1 MKRIIPIFLA
11 CLGLAVHAEELDIR
25 SLHHLSNT
33 MDHQEFVQ
41 MAISHDSLT
50 RSIISAQWYEELNLV
65 SSDTLSMQ
73 FIPTLYDIIADE
85 YCSRRLPN
93 RDSVV
98 TAWLAFHEQDA
109 SVLPRLYIQLNR
121 LNIVFGDKLLDMY
134 DSLPESWE
142 RGYVLTHLQGYKN
155 QQYYRYVCGYLA
167 SFPDSPFAPDI
178 LYRKHRCEQIDVDY
192 SYPSLLSTAD
202 SLTISYSN
210 TNAHEII
217 FELYRLPE
225 KKPKNDRVS
234 VALIKVDSLR
244 VTTDQSLIFQQ
255 QEQQCK
261 MKPQPFGTYFVY
273 ARVPEDTLQT
283 PVDNLS
289 YSRMYYRSLTVSN
302 LRSVLMQEGRIGKS
316 KSWAVVTDILTGQ
329 PLRHV
334 KVKPFKQLA
343 RYTNKNGEAKISKR
357 RSYSR
362 FCRLSLGEDKYHQ
375 TNLSNIYDP
384 YRKNHTDLIALPNAT
399 IFRPG
404 DTLHIAFIGQKR
416 HKFQTGLAKNIPLL
430 VSVRGIGWGP
440 KDTTVYLNE
449 EALATM
455 DLPFA
460 DDMRRGSYTIIARM
474 KDVPADVLSVRL
486 EDYRLPSF
494 SVAFDDSCRTMKRGS
509 LTPVTGKAMQSNGTP
524 LVGAKVVA
532 NVDFGRYYHNTPRP
546 LDTVMTDMDGS
557 FRILVPEEMVATYA
571 VFDQMFVRA
580 FVTSCDGETQ
590 ETQILVAIGGEVPSR
605 PKPVLVAGVP
615 QDSLLWLPADS
626 LTVVGREAT
635 IRLGVPRA
643 SWVYCVT
650 SSRDKLLSRQWQLL
664 MPGMHAYT
672 FTLPDKTDEYLDVR
686 FLTCCEDG
694 TFFERHRHLK
704 GINRTELHIVPLTM
718 RDYLTPDARG
728 TWTFRLTDAQGNP
741 MQGNMVLNMTD
752 KALEPIQSS
761 LWQNPYMLKWEEP
774 FTAFREPSYY
784 PRSHNYLSHVPSI
797 GKGVYFLSPVLFEPY
812 RVDSAQLMVVI
823 GKVVDVRGEPVV
835 GAVISEQGTQRGTI
849 SDYDGYFS
857 LAVGPDAVI
866 ECSFLG
872 MKAVS
877 CQPYSNM
884 QIVLED
890 DLEAL
895 SEVITT
901 GYGNIYGSRIA
912 GINSKGIRGVGS
924 IKEVETLGIAEEEEE
939 DVAYCVVD
947 GGSAPSD
954 PVAMPVLRRGDT
966 RLALYLPALRTDTAG
981 EVHVHFVTPPDN
993 TEWIVQGMAWTD
1005 NGTSD
1010 YMVRTLMARRTL
1022 MLRLQLPRF
1031 MRQGDVLSLPCVISN
1046 AADTICRTYVSL
1058 LIRDAE
1064 TDSLLAAFAGDLSVA
1079 PNASETLFFPY
1090 TASSAHDIIVRA
1102 VVRDAK
1108 GSTDGEQRRL
1118 AVLPMVEP
1126 VSECLP
1132 FYMHATDSLY
1142 TLSFPVPADAAN
1154 RKVTL
1159 IRCNDPL
1166 AYIAAQ
1172 LPNKID
1178 SSAVTATEIIH
1189 NYYALAL
1196 RNRLAKD
1203 HPSVAPVDISSL
1215 FTKLCACQR
1224 SNGAFSWFKD
1234 SRSTTSYYLTL
1245 RVLALLGE
1253 LQEAKATDSRV
1264 DYSVERAVRYLDK
1277 EVVRREKEYRKAHHD
1292 SLPDYSDYTLYAYVR
1307 VMFKESFADDAQRIC
1322 SATLDSMYARRNT
1335 SELTS
1340 WPLLALAFER
1350 AGQHDSALSLVNGLR
1365 RYAVMDHAHGMYW
1378 DNLPD
1383 RYWWYRQADLQAAFL
1398 LAFSRI
1404 DPQPHELEALRQWL
1418 ILNNRTTDWGQ
1429 SSLNAYVTYALMNG
1443 MPAVETP
1450 LRTALDTLVLP
1461 DTTTRYAIRN
1471 TSGTAIWGAV
1481 MTSYDAPADQ
1491 LQAFS
1496 TKALKIERRFERA
1509 DSASAVDAVLNKG
1522 EKISVL
1528 LTLTTD
1534 REMDNVILTD
1544 RRAALLEPVDAS
1556 AYAWTNNAFYYRDIR
1571 NAETRF
1577 YIEHISRGTTV
1588 LSYDCYVKESGLTL
1602 ASLASVGS
1610 ELAPEFTAHTA
1621 TDALHTQDT
1630 IPAGSEQEIFIDR
1643 YNVPEF
1649 PGGQKAL
1656 FEYLASNMHYEDLV
1670 WVWDADITGRVI
1682 VQFLVQADGSITD
1695 IEVISSLGS
1704 EFDEEMVRVISE
1716 MPKWVWKHDPG
1727 ESAPMRYTVPVNF
1740 KHQ

>member
-1 MKRIIPIFLA
+1 
-11 CLGLAVHAEELDIR
+11 
-25 SLHHLSNT
+25 
-33 MDHQEFVQ
+33 
-41 MAISHDSLT
+41 MAITHDSLT
-50 RSIISAQWYEELNLV
+50 RSITSAQWYEELNLV

-73 FIPTLYDIIADE
+73 FMPTLYDIIADE

-121 LNIVFGDKLLDMY
+121 LNIVFGNKLLDMY

-142 RGYVLTHLQGYKN
+142 RGYVLTHLRGYKN

-167 SFPDSPFAPDI
+167 SYPDSPFAPDI

-316 KSWAVVTDILTGQ
+316 KSWAVATDILTGQ

-375 TNLSNIYDP
+375 TYLSDIYDP
-384 YRKNHTDLIALPNAT
+384 YGKNHTDLIALPNAT

-532 NVDFGRYYHNTPRP
+532 NVDFGRYYHNSPRP

-718 RDYLTPDARG
+718 RDYLTPDARE

-774 FTAFREPSYY
+774 FTAFRKPSYY

-866 ECSFLG
+866 ECSFVG

-901 GYGNIYGSRIA
+901 GYGGLYGAR
-912 GINSKGIRGVGS
+912 IRGVGS

-954 PVAMPVLRRGDT
+954 PVAMPVLRQGDT
-966 RLALYLPALRTDTAG
+966 RLAFYLPDLHTDTAG
-981 EVHVHFVTPPDN
+981 EIHIRFLTPPDN
-993 TEWIVQGMAWTD
+993 TEWIMQAVAWTK
-1005 NGTSD
+1005 GGVSD
-1010 YMVRTLMARRTL
+1010 YMTRTLMARRTL
-1022 MLRLQLPRF
+1022 MLRLQMPRF
-1031 MRQGDVLSLPCVISN
+1031 MRQGDRLSLPCIISN
-1046 AADTICRTYVSL
+1046 TADTTRHTQVIL
-1058 LIRDAE
+1058 QIRDAV
-1064 TDSLLAAFAGDLSVA
+1064 TDSLLATFTENLSVA
-1079 PNASETLFFPY
+1079 SSASKTLFFPY
-1090 TASSAHDIIVRA
+1090 TASFAHDIIVRA
-1102 VVRDAK
+1102 EVRDAD
-1108 GSTDGEQRRL
+1108 GTSDGEQRRL
-1118 AVLPMVEP
+1118 AVLPIVEP
-1126 VSECLP
+1126 VSESMP
-1132 FYMHATDSLY
+1132 FYLHADDSLL
-1142 TLSFPVPADAAN
+1142 TLTLPTPPHASN
-1154 RKVTL
+1154 RLVTL

-1172 LPNKID
+1172 LPQVID
-1178 SSAVTATEIIH
+1178 SSAVTATELIH

-1196 RNRLAKD
+1196 RNKLAKD
-1203 HPSVAPVDISSL
+1203 HPAVAPVDISSL
-1215 FTKLCACQR
+1215 PTKLLAYR
-1224 SNGAFSWFKD
+1224 RANGAFSWLKNN
-1234 SRSTTSYYLTL
+1234 RSTASYYLTL
-1245 RVLALLGE
+1245 RILDLLGE
-1253 LQEAKATDSRV
+1253 LQEADALDQQLSYAKSQ
-1264 DYSVERAVRYLDK
+1264 AVRYIDK
-1277 EVVRREKEYRKAHHD
+1277 EIVLREKWYREAHHD
-1292 SLPDYSDYTLYAYVR
+1292 SLPDYADYALYACVR
-1307 VMFKESFADDAQRIC
+1307 ARFSEDFTDDSKRIYT
-1322 SATLDSMYARRNT
+1322 ATLDSLYAHISS

-1340 WPLLALAFER
+1340 WPLLALTFER
-1350 AGQHDSALSLVNGLR
+1350 AGQHDRALTLINGLR
-1365 RYAVMDHAHGMYW
+1365 RYATIDHDHGMYW
-1378 DNLPD
+1378 NNLPD
-1383 RYWWYRQADLQAAFL
+1383 RWWWYRQVDLQASFL
-1398 LAFSRI
+1398 LAFARI
-1404 DPQPHELEALRQWL
+1404 DPQTQELDALRQWI

-1443 MPAVETP
+1443 MPSVQAQENA
-1450 LRTALDTLVLP
+1450 ALETLVLP
-1461 DTTTRYAIRN
+1461 DTTTRYTIRH
-1471 TSGTAIWGAV
+1471 TTGTPAWGAI
-1481 MTSYDAPADQ
+1481 MTSFDAPADQ
-1491 LQAFS
+1491 LHAFA
-1496 TKALKIERRFERA
+1496 TKAVQIERRFERS
-1509 DSASAVDAVLNKG
+1509 DSSVATSVPLAKG
-1522 EKISVL
+1522 EKIRVI
-1528 LTLTTD
+1528 LTITTD
-1534 REMDNVILTD
+1534 REMDNLILTD
-1544 RRAALLEPVDAS
+1544 HRAALLEPIGVS
-1556 AYAWTNNAFYYRDIR
+1556 AYSWTNNAFYYRDIR
-1571 NAETRF
+1571 NTEERF
-1577 YIEHISRGTTV
+1577 YIEHLSRGTAV
-1588 LSYDCYVKESGLTL
+1588 LSYECYVTASGTTL
-1602 ASLASVGS
+1602 AGLASIVS
-1610 ELAPEFTAHTA
+1610 EIAPEFVAHTT
-1621 TDALHTQDT
+1621 TDLLKT
-1630 IPAGSEQEIFIDR
+1630 
-1643 YNVPEF
+1643 
-1649 PGGQKAL
+1649 K
-1656 FEYLASNMHYEDLV
+1656 
-1670 WVWDADITGRVI
+1670 
-1682 VQFLVQADGSITD
+1682 
-1695 IEVISSLGS
+1695 
-1704 EFDEEMVRVISE
+1704 
-1716 MPKWVWKHDPG
+1716 K
-1727 ESAPMRYTVPVNF
+1727 
-1740 KHQ
+1740 

>member
-1 MKRIIPIFLA
+1 MKRFTLFIISLFPL
-11 CLGLAVHAEELDIR
+11 LAVCAEDLDIR

-33 MDHQEFVQ
+33 MEHKEFLQ
-41 MAISHDSLT
+41 MAITHDSLT
-50 RSIISAQWYEELNLV
+50 RSITSAQWYEELNLV

-73 FIPTLYDIIADE
+73 FMPTLYDIIADE

-121 LNIVFGDKLLDMY
+121 LNIVFGNKLLDMY

-142 RGYVLTHLQGYKN
+142 RGYVLTHLRGYKN

-362 FCRLSLGEDKYHQ
+362 FCRLLLGEDKYHQ
-375 TNLSNIYDP
+375 TYLSDIYDP
-384 YRKNHTDLIALPNAT
+384 YGKNHTDLIALPNAT

-474 KDVPADVLSVRL
+474 KDVPAAVLSVRL

-532 NVDFGRYYHNTPRP
+532 NVDFGRYYHNSPRP

-718 RDYLTPDARG
+718 RDYLTPDARE

-752 KALEPIQSS
+752 KALESIQSS
-761 LWQNPYMLKWEEP
+761 LWKNPYMLKWEEP

-866 ECSFLG
+866 ECSFVG

-901 GYGNIYGSRIA
+901 GYGGL
-912 GINSKGIRGVGS
+912 KGARIRGVGS

-966 RLALYLPALRTDTAG
+966 RLAFYLPDLQTDTAG
-981 EVHVHFVTPPDN
+981 EIHIRFLTPPDN
-993 TEWIVQGMAWTD
+993 TEWIMQAVAWNKD
-1005 NGTSD
+1005 GASD
-1010 YMVRTLMARRTL
+1010 YMTRNLMARRTL
-1022 MLRLQLPRF
+1022 MLRLQMPRF
-1031 MRQGDVLSLPCVISN
+1031 MRQGDRLSLPCIISN
-1046 AADTICRTYVSL
+1046 TADTTRHTQVIL
-1058 LIRDAE
+1058 QIRDAV
-1064 TDSLLAAFAGDLSVA
+1064 TDSLLATFTEDLSVA
-1079 PNASETLFFPY
+1079 PSASMTLFFPY
-1090 TASSAHDIIVRA
+1090 TASFAHDIIVRA
-1102 VVRDAK
+1102 EVRDAD
-1108 GSTDGEQRRL
+1108 GTSDGEQRRL
-1118 AVLPMVEP
+1118 AVLPIVEP
-1126 VSECLP
+1126 VSESMP
-1132 FYMHATDSLY
+1132 FYLHADDSLL
-1142 TLSFPVPADAAN
+1142 TLTLPTPPHASN
-1154 RKVTL
+1154 RLVTL

-1172 LPNKID
+1172 LPQVID
-1178 SSAVTATEIIH
+1178 SSAVTATELIH

-1196 RNRLAKD
+1196 RNKLAKD
-1203 HPSVAPVDISSL
+1203 HPAVAPVDISSL
-1215 FTKLCACQR
+1215 PTKLLAYR
-1224 SNGAFSWFKD
+1224 RANGAFSWLKNN
-1234 SRSTTSYYLTL
+1234 RSTASYYLTL
-1245 RVLALLGE
+1245 RILALLGE
-1253 LQEAKATDSRV
+1253 LQEADALDQQLSYAKSQ
-1264 DYSVERAVRYLDK
+1264 AVRYIDK
-1277 EVVRREKEYRKAHHD
+1277 EIVLREKWYREAHHD
-1292 SLPDYSDYTLYAYVR
+1292 SLPDYADYALYACVR
-1307 VMFKESFADDAQRIC
+1307 ARFSEDFTDDSKRIYT
-1322 SATLDSMYARRNT
+1322 ATLDSLYAHISS

-1340 WPLLALAFER
+1340 WPLLALTFER
-1350 AGQHDSALSLVNGLR
+1350 AGQHDRALTLINGLR
-1365 RYAVMDHAHGMYW
+1365 RYATIDHDHGMYW
-1378 DNLPD
+1378 NNLPD
-1383 RYWWYRQADLQAAFL
+1383 RWWWYRQVDLQASFL
-1398 LAFSRI
+1398 LAFARI
-1404 DPQPHELEALRQWL
+1404 DPQTQELDALRQWI
-1418 ILNNRTTDWGQ
+1418 ILNNRTTNWGQ
-1429 SSLNAYVTYALMNG
+1429 SSLNAYATYALMNG
-1443 MPAVETP
+1443 MPSVQAQEDA
-1450 LRTALDTLVLP
+1450 ALETLVLP
-1461 DTTTRYAIRN
+1461 DTTTRYTIRH
-1471 TSGTAIWGAV
+1471 TTGTPAWGAI
-1481 MTSYDAPADQ
+1481 MTSFDAPADQ
-1491 LQAFS
+1491 LHAFA
-1496 TKALKIERRFERA
+1496 TKAVQIERRFERS
-1509 DSASAVDAVLNKG
+1509 DSTVATSVPLAKG
-1522 EKISVL
+1522 EKIRVI
-1528 LTLTTD
+1528 LTITTD
-1534 REMDNVILTD
+1534 REMDNLILTD
-1544 RRAALLEPVDAS
+1544 HRAALLEPIGVS
-1556 AYAWTNNAFYYRDIR
+1556 AYNWTNNAFYYRDIR
-1571 NAETRF
+1571 NTEERF
-1577 YIEHISRGTTV
+1577 YIEHLSRGTAV
-1588 LSYDCYVKESGLTL
+1588 LSYECYVTASGTTL
-1602 ASLASVGS
+1602 AGLASIVS
-1610 ELAPEFTAHTA
+1610 ELAPEFTAHTT
-1621 TDALHTQDT
+1621 TD
-1630 IPAGSEQEIFIDR
+1630 
-1643 YNVPEF
+1643 
-1649 PGGQKAL
+1649 
-1656 FEYLASNMHYEDLV
+1656 
-1670 WVWDADITGRVI
+1670 
-1682 VQFLVQADGSITD
+1682 
-1695 IEVISSLGS
+1695 SL
-1704 EFDEEMVRVISE
+1704 
-1716 MPKWVWKHDPG
+1716 
-1727 ESAPMRYTVPVNF
+1727 YT
-1740 KHQ
+1740 K

>member
-1 MKRIIPIFLA
+1 MKRFTLLIISLFPL
-11 CLGLAVHAEELDIR
+11 LAVCAEDLDIR

-33 MDHQEFVQ
+33 MEHKEFVE
-41 MAISHDSLT
+41 MAITHDSLT
-50 RSIISAQWYEELNLV
+50 RSITSAQWYEELNLV

-73 FIPTLYDIIADE
+73 FMPTLYDIIADE

-121 LNIVFGDKLLDMY
+121 LNIVFGNKLLDMY

-142 RGYVLTHLQGYKN
+142 RGYVLTHLRGYKN

-167 SFPDSPFAPDI
+167 SYPDSPFAPDI

-316 KSWAVVTDILTGQ
+316 KSWAVATDILTGQ

-375 TNLSNIYDP
+375 TYLSDIYDP
-384 YRKNHTDLIALPNAT
+384 YGKNHTDLIALPNAT

-532 NVDFGRYYHNTPRP
+532 NVDFGRYYHNSPRP

-718 RDYLTPDARG
+718 RDYLTPDARE

-774 FTAFREPSYY
+774 FTAFRKPSYY

-812 RVDSAQLMVVI
+812 RVDSAQLMIVI

-866 ECSFLG
+866 ECSFVG

-901 GYGNIYGSRIA
+901 GYGGLYGAR
-912 GINSKGIRGVGS
+912 IRGVGS

-954 PVAMPVLRRGDT
+954 PVAMPVLRQGDT
-966 RLALYLPALRTDTAG
+966 RLAFYLPDLHTDTAG
-981 EVHVHFVTPPDN
+981 EIHIRFLTPPDN
-993 TEWIVQGMAWTD
+993 TEWIMQAVAWTK
-1005 NGTSD
+1005 GGVSD
-1010 YMVRTLMARRTL
+1010 YMTRTLMARRTL
-1022 MLRLQLPRF
+1022 MLRLQMPRF
-1031 MRQGDVLSLPCVISN
+1031 MRQGDRLSLPCIISN
-1046 AADTICRTYVSL
+1046 TADTTRHTQVIL
-1058 LIRDAE
+1058 QIRDAV
-1064 TDSLLAAFAGDLSVA
+1064 TDSLLATFTENLSVA
-1079 PNASETLFFPY
+1079 SSASKTLFFPY
-1090 TASSAHDIIVRA
+1090 TASFAHDIIVRA
-1102 VVRDAK
+1102 EVRDAD
-1108 GSTDGEQRRL
+1108 GTSDGEQRRL
-1118 AVLPMVEP
+1118 AVLPIVEP
-1126 VSECLP
+1126 VSESMP
-1132 FYMHATDSLY
+1132 FYLHADDSLL
-1142 TLSFPVPADAAN
+1142 TLTLPTPPHASN
-1154 RKVTL
+1154 RLVTL

-1172 LPNKID
+1172 LPQVID
-1178 SSAVTATEIIH
+1178 SSAVTATELIH

-1196 RNRLAKD
+1196 RNKLAKD
-1203 HPSVAPVDISSL
+1203 HPAVAPVDISSL
-1215 FTKLCACQR
+1215 PTKLLAYR
-1224 SNGAFSWFKD
+1224 RANGAFSWLKNN
-1234 SRSTTSYYLTL
+1234 RSTASYYLTL
-1245 RVLALLGE
+1245 RILDLLGE
-1253 LQEAKATDSRV
+1253 LQEADALDQQLSYAKSQ
-1264 DYSVERAVRYLDK
+1264 AVRYIDK
-1277 EVVRREKEYRKAHHD
+1277 EIVLREKWYREAHHD
-1292 SLPDYSDYTLYAYVR
+1292 SLPDYADYALYACVR
-1307 VMFKESFADDAQRIC
+1307 ARFSEDFTDDSKRIYT
-1322 SATLDSMYARRNT
+1322 ATLDSLYAHISS

-1340 WPLLALAFER
+1340 WPLLALTFER
-1350 AGQHDSALSLVNGLR
+1350 AGQHDRALTLINGLR
-1365 RYAVMDHAHGMYW
+1365 RYATIDHDHGMYW
-1378 DNLPD
+1378 NNLPD
-1383 RYWWYRQADLQAAFL
+1383 RWWWYRQVDLQASFL
-1398 LAFSRI
+1398 LAFARI
-1404 DPQPHELEALRQWL
+1404 DPQTQELDALRQWI

-1443 MPAVETP
+1443 MPSVQAQENA
-1450 LRTALDTLVLP
+1450 ALETLVLP
-1461 DTTTRYAIRN
+1461 DTTTRYTIRH
-1471 TSGTAIWGAV
+1471 TTGTPAWGAI
-1481 MTSYDAPADQ
+1481 MTSFDAPADQ
-1491 LQAFS
+1491 LHAFA
-1496 TKALKIERRFERA
+1496 TKAVQIERRFERS
-1509 DSASAVDAVLNKG
+1509 DSSVATSVPLAKG
-1522 EKISVL
+1522 EKIRVI
-1528 LTLTTD
+1528 LTITTD
-1534 REMDNVILTD
+1534 REMDNLILTD
-1544 RRAALLEPVDAS
+1544 HRAALLEPIGVS
-1556 AYAWTNNAFYYRDIR
+1556 AYSWTNNAFYYRDIR
-1571 NAETRF
+1571 NTEERF
-1577 YIEHISRGTTV
+1577 YIEHLSRGTAV
-1588 LSYDCYVKESGLTL
+1588 LSYECYVTASGTTL
-1602 ASLASVGS
+1602 AGLASIVS
-1610 ELAPEFTAHTA
+1610 EIAPEFVAHTT
-1621 TDALHTQDT
+1621 TDLLKT
-1630 IPAGSEQEIFIDR
+1630 
-1643 YNVPEF
+1643 
-1649 PGGQKAL
+1649 K
-1656 FEYLASNMHYEDLV
+1656 
-1670 WVWDADITGRVI
+1670 
-1682 VQFLVQADGSITD
+1682 
-1695 IEVISSLGS
+1695 
-1704 EFDEEMVRVISE
+1704 
-1716 MPKWVWKHDPG
+1716 K
-1727 ESAPMRYTVPVNF
+1727 
-1740 KHQ
+1740 

>member
-1 MKRIIPIFLA
+1 MKRFTLLIISLFPL
-11 CLGLAVHAEELDIR
+11 LAVCAEDLDIR

-33 MDHQEFVQ
+33 MEHKEFVE
-41 MAISHDSLT
+41 MAITHDSLT
-50 RSIISAQWYEELNLV
+50 RSITTAQWYEELNLV

-73 FIPTLYDIIADE
+73 FMPTLYDIIADE

-121 LNIVFGDKLLDMY
+121 LNIVFGNKLLDMY

-142 RGYVLTHLQGYKN
+142 RGYVLTHLRGYKN

-316 KSWAVVTDILTGQ
+316 KSWAVVTDILTGR

-375 TNLSNIYDP
+375 TYLSDIYDP
-384 YRKNHTDLIALPNAT
+384 YGKNHTDLIALPNAT

-532 NVDFGRYYHNTPRP
+532 NVDFGRYYHNSPRP

-718 RDYLTPDARG
+718 RDYLTPDARE

-774 FTAFREPSYY
+774 FTAFRKPSYY

-866 ECSFLG
+866 ECSFVG

-901 GYGNIYGSRIA
+901 GYGGLYGAR
-912 GINSKGIRGVGS
+912 IRGVGS

-966 RLALYLPALRTDTAG
+966 RLALYLPALQTDTEG

-993 TEWIVQGMAWTD
+993 TEWIMQAIAWTKD
-1005 NGTSD
+1005 GVSD
-1010 YMVRTLMARRTL
+1010 YMTRNLMARRTL
-1022 MLRLQLPRF
+1022 MLRLQMPRF
-1031 MRQGDVLSLPCVISN
+1031 MRQGDRLSLPCIISN
-1046 AADTICRTYVSL
+1046 TADTTRHTQVIL
-1058 LIRDAE
+1058 QIRDVV
-1064 TDSLLAAFAGDLSVA
+1064 TDSLLATFTEDLSVA
-1079 PNASETLFFPY
+1079 PSASETLFFPY
-1090 TASSAHDIIVRA
+1090 TASFAHDIIVRA
-1102 VVRDAK
+1102 VVRDAD
-1108 GSTDGEQRRL
+1108 GTSDGEQRRL
-1118 AVLPMVEP
+1118 AVLPIVEP
-1126 VSECLP
+1126 VSESMP
-1132 FYMHATDSLY
+1132 FYLHADDSLL
-1142 TLSFPVPADAAN
+1142 TLTLPTPPHASN
-1154 RKVTL
+1154 RLVTL

-1172 LPNKID
+1172 LPQVID
-1178 SSAVTATEIIH
+1178 SSAVTATELIH

-1196 RNRLAKD
+1196 RNKLAKD
-1203 HPSVAPVDISSL
+1203 HPAVAPVDISSL
-1215 FTKLCACQR
+1215 PTKLLAYR
-1224 SNGAFSWFKD
+1224 RANGAFSWLKNN
-1234 SRSTTSYYLTL
+1234 RSTASYYLTL
-1245 RVLALLGE
+1245 RILALLGE
-1253 LQEAKATDSRV
+1253 LQEADALDQQLSYAKSQ
-1264 DYSVERAVRYLDK
+1264 AVRYIDK
-1277 EVVRREKEYRKAHHD
+1277 EIVLREKWYREAHHD
-1292 SLPDYSDYTLYAYVR
+1292 SLPDYADYALYACVR
-1307 VMFKESFADDAQRIC
+1307 ARFSEDFTDDSKRIYT
-1322 SATLDSMYARRNT
+1322 ATLDSLYAHISS

-1340 WPLLALAFER
+1340 WPLLALTFER
-1350 AGQHDSALSLVNGLR
+1350 AGQHDRALTLINGLR
-1365 RYAVMDHAHGMYW
+1365 RYATIDHDHGMYW
-1378 DNLPD
+1378 NNLPD
-1383 RYWWYRQADLQAAFL
+1383 RWWWYRQVDLQASFL
-1398 LAFSRI
+1398 LAFARI
-1404 DPQPHELEALRQWL
+1404 DPQTQELDALRQWI

-1443 MPAVETP
+1443 MPSVQAQEDA
-1450 LRTALDTLVLP
+1450 ALETLVLP
-1461 DTTTRYAIRN
+1461 DTTTRYTIRH
-1471 TSGTAIWGAV
+1471 TTGTPAWGAI
-1481 MTSYDAPADQ
+1481 MTSFDAPADQ
-1491 LQAFS
+1491 LHAFA
-1496 TKALKIERRFERA
+1496 TKAVQIERRFERS
-1509 DSASAVDAVLNKG
+1509 DSTVATSVPLAKG
-1522 EKISVL
+1522 EKIRVF
-1528 LTLTTD
+1528 LTITTD
-1534 REMDNVILTD
+1534 REMDNLILTD
-1544 RRAALLEPVDAS
+1544 HRAALLEPIGVS
-1556 AYAWTNNAFYYRDIR
+1556 AYSWTNNAFYYRDIR
-1571 NAETRF
+1571 NTEERF
-1577 YIEHISRGTTV
+1577 YIEHLSRGTAV
-1588 LSYDCYVKESGLTL
+1588 LSYECYVTASGTTL
-1602 ASLASVGS
+1602 AGLASIVS
-1610 ELAPEFTAHTA
+1610 EIAPEFVAHTT
-1621 TDALHTQDT
+1621 TDLLKT
-1630 IPAGSEQEIFIDR
+1630 
-1643 YNVPEF
+1643 
-1649 PGGQKAL
+1649 K
-1656 FEYLASNMHYEDLV
+1656 
-1670 WVWDADITGRVI
+1670 
-1682 VQFLVQADGSITD
+1682 
-1695 IEVISSLGS
+1695 
-1704 EFDEEMVRVISE
+1704 
-1716 MPKWVWKHDPG
+1716 K
-1727 ESAPMRYTVPVNF
+1727 
-1740 KHQ
+1740 

>member
-1 MKRIIPIFLA
+1 MEHK
-11 CLGLAVHAEELDIR
+11 
-25 SLHHLSNT
+25 
-33 MDHQEFVQ
+33 EFVE
-41 MAISHDSLT
+41 MAITHDSLT
-50 RSIISAQWYEELNLV
+50 RSITSAQWYEELNLV

-73 FIPTLYDIIADE
+73 FMPTLYDIIADE

-121 LNIVFGDKLLDMY
+121 LNIVFGNKLLDMY

-142 RGYVLTHLQGYKN
+142 RGYVLTHLRGYKN

-167 SFPDSPFAPDI
+167 SYPDSPFAPDI

-316 KSWAVVTDILTGQ
+316 KSWAVVTDILTGR

-343 RYTNKNGEAKISKR
+343 RYSNKNGEAKISKR

-375 TNLSNIYDP
+375 TYLSDIYDP
-384 YRKNHTDLIALPNAT
+384 YGKNHTDLIALPNAT

-532 NVDFGRYYHNTPRP
+532 NVDFGRYYHNSPRP

-718 RDYLTPDARG
+718 RDYLTPDARE

-774 FTAFREPSYY
+774 FTAFRKPSYY

-866 ECSFLG
+866 ECSFVG

-901 GYGNIYGSRIA
+901 GYGGLYGAR
-912 GINSKGIRGVGS
+912 IRGVGS

-966 RLALYLPALRTDTAG
+966 RLALYLPALRTDTEG

-993 TEWIVQGMAWTD
+993 TEWIMQAIAWTKD
-1005 NGTSD
+1005 GVSD
-1010 YMVRTLMARRTL
+1010 YMTRNLMARRTL
-1022 MLRLQLPRF
+1022 MLRLQMPRF
-1031 MRQGDVLSLPCVISN
+1031 MRQGDRLSLPCIISN
-1046 AADTICRTYVSL
+1046 TADTTRHTQVIL
-1058 LIRDAE
+1058 QIRDVV
-1064 TDSLLAAFAGDLSVA
+1064 TDSLLATFTENLSVA
-1079 PNASETLFFPY
+1079 PSASETLFFPY
-1090 TASSAHDIIVRA
+1090 TASFAHDIIVRA
-1102 VVRDAK
+1102 VVRDAD
-1108 GSTDGEQRRL
+1108 GTSDGEQRRL
-1118 AVLPMVEP
+1118 AVLPIVEP
-1126 VSECLP
+1126 VSESMP
-1132 FYMHATDSLY
+1132 FYLHADDSLL
-1142 TLSFPVPADAAN
+1142 TLTLPTPPHASN
-1154 RKVTL
+1154 RLVTL

-1172 LPNKID
+1172 LPQVID
-1178 SSAVTATEIIH
+1178 SSAVTATELIH

-1196 RNRLAKD
+1196 RNKLAKD
-1203 HPSVAPVDISSL
+1203 HPAVAPVDISSL
-1215 FTKLCACQR
+1215 PTKLLAYR
-1224 SNGAFSWFKD
+1224 RANGAFSWLKNN
-1234 SRSTTSYYLTL
+1234 RSTASYYLTL
-1245 RVLALLGE
+1245 RILALLGE
-1253 LQEAKATDSRV
+1253 LQEADALDQQLSYAKSQ
-1264 DYSVERAVRYLDK
+1264 AVRYIDK
-1277 EVVRREKEYRKAHHD
+1277 EIVLREKWYREAHHD
-1292 SLPDYSDYTLYAYVR
+1292 SLPDYADYALYACVR
-1307 VMFKESFADDAQRIC
+1307 ARFSEDFTDDSKRIYT
-1322 SATLDSMYARRNT
+1322 ATLDSLYAHISS

-1340 WPLLALAFER
+1340 WPLLALTFER
-1350 AGQHDSALSLVNGLR
+1350 AGQHDRALTLINGLR
-1365 RYAVMDHAHGMYW
+1365 RYASIDHDHGMYW
-1378 DNLPD
+1378 NNLPD
-1383 RYWWYRQADLQAAFL
+1383 RWWWYRQVDLQASFL
-1398 LAFSRI
+1398 LAFARI
-1404 DPQPHELEALRQWL
+1404 DPQTQELDALRQWI

-1443 MPAVETP
+1443 MPSVQAQENA
-1450 LRTALDTLVLP
+1450 ALETLVLP
-1461 DTTTRYAIRN
+1461 DTTTRYTIRH
-1471 TSGTAIWGAV
+1471 TTGTPAWGAI
-1481 MTSYDAPADQ
+1481 MTSFDAPADQ
-1491 LQAFS
+1491 LHAFA
-1496 TKALKIERRFERA
+1496 TKAVQIERRFERS
-1509 DSASAVDAVLNKG
+1509 DSTVATSVPLAKG
-1522 EKISVL
+1522 EKIRVI
-1528 LTLTTD
+1528 LTITTD
-1534 REMDNVILTD
+1534 REMDNLILTD
-1544 RRAALLEPVDAS
+1544 HRAALLEPIGVS
-1556 AYAWTNNAFYYRDIR
+1556 AYSWTNNAFYYRDIR
-1571 NAETRF
+1571 NTEERF
-1577 YIEHISRGTTV
+1577 YIEHLSRGTAV
-1588 LSYDCYVKESGLTL
+1588 LSYECYVTASGTTL
-1602 ASLASVGS
+1602 AGLASIVS
-1610 ELAPEFTAHTA
+1610 EIAPEFVAHTT
-1621 TDALHTQDT
+1621 TDLLKT
-1630 IPAGSEQEIFIDR
+1630 
-1643 YNVPEF
+1643 
-1649 PGGQKAL
+1649 K
-1656 FEYLASNMHYEDLV
+1656 
-1670 WVWDADITGRVI
+1670 
-1682 VQFLVQADGSITD
+1682 
-1695 IEVISSLGS
+1695 
-1704 EFDEEMVRVISE
+1704 
-1716 MPKWVWKHDPG
+1716 K
-1727 ESAPMRYTVPVNF
+1727 
-1740 KHQ
+1740 

>member
-1 MKRIIPIFLA
+1 MKRFTLLIISLFPL
-11 CLGLAVHAEELDIR
+11 LAVCADDLDIR

-33 MDHQEFVQ
+33 MEHKEFVE
-41 MAISHDSLT
+41 MAITHDSLT
-50 RSIISAQWYEELNLV
+50 RSITSAQWYEELNLV

-73 FIPTLYDIIADE
+73 FMPTLYDIIADE

-121 LNIVFGDKLLDMY
+121 LNIVFGNKLLDMY

-142 RGYVLTHLQGYKN
+142 RGYVLTHLRGYKN

-167 SFPDSPFAPDI
+167 SYPDSPFAPDI

-316 KSWAVVTDILTGQ
+316 KSWAVVTDILTGR

-375 TNLSNIYDP
+375 TYLSDIYDP
-384 YRKNHTDLIALPNAT
+384 YGKNHTDLIALPNAT

-532 NVDFGRYYHNTPRP
+532 NVDFGRYYHNSPRP

-718 RDYLTPDARG
+718 RDYLTPDARE

-774 FTAFREPSYY
+774 FTAFRKPSYY

-866 ECSFLG
+866 ECSFVG

-901 GYGNIYGSRIA
+901 GYGGLYGAR
-912 GINSKGIRGVGS
+912 IRGVGS

-966 RLALYLPALRTDTAG
+966 RLALYLPALRTDTEG

-993 TEWIVQGMAWTD
+993 TEWIMQAIAWTKD
-1005 NGTSD
+1005 GVSD
-1010 YMVRTLMARRTL
+1010 YMTRNLMARRTL
-1022 MLRLQLPRF
+1022 MLRLQMPRF
-1031 MRQGDVLSLPCVISN
+1031 MRQGDRLSLPCIISN
-1046 AADTICRTYVSL
+1046 TADTTRHTQVIL
-1058 LIRDAE
+1058 QIRDVV
-1064 TDSLLAAFAGDLSVA
+1064 TDSLLATFTENLSVA
-1079 PNASETLFFPY
+1079 PSASETLFFPY
-1090 TASSAHDIIVRA
+1090 TASFAHDIIVRA
-1102 VVRDAK
+1102 VVRDAD
-1108 GSTDGEQRRL
+1108 GTSDGEQRRL
-1118 AVLPMVEP
+1118 AVLPIVEP
-1126 VSECLP
+1126 VSESMP
-1132 FYMHATDSLY
+1132 FYLHADDSLL
-1142 TLSFPVPADAAN
+1142 TLTLPTPPHASN
-1154 RKVTL
+1154 RLVTL

-1172 LPNKID
+1172 LPQVID
-1178 SSAVTATEIIH
+1178 SSAVTATELIH

-1196 RNRLAKD
+1196 RNKLAKD
-1203 HPSVAPVDISSL
+1203 HPAVAPVDISSL
-1215 FTKLCACQR
+1215 PTKLLAYR
-1224 SNGAFSWFKD
+1224 RANGAFSWLKNN
-1234 SRSTTSYYLTL
+1234 RSTASYYLTL
-1245 RVLALLGE
+1245 RILALLGE
-1253 LQEAKATDSRV
+1253 LQEADALDQQLSYAKSQ
-1264 DYSVERAVRYLDK
+1264 AVRYIDK
-1277 EVVRREKEYRKAHHD
+1277 EIVLREKWYREAHHD
-1292 SLPDYSDYTLYAYVR
+1292 SLPDYADYALYACVR
-1307 VMFKESFADDAQRIC
+1307 ARFSEDFTDDSKRIYT
-1322 SATLDSMYARRNT
+1322 ATLDSLYAHISS

-1340 WPLLALAFER
+1340 WPLLALTFER
-1350 AGQHDSALSLVNGLR
+1350 AGQHDRALTLINGLR
-1365 RYAVMDHAHGMYW
+1365 RYATIDHDHGMYW
-1378 DNLPD
+1378 NNLPD
-1383 RYWWYRQADLQAAFL
+1383 RWWWYRQVDLQASFL
-1398 LAFSRI
+1398 LAFARI
-1404 DPQPHELEALRQWL
+1404 DPQTQELDALRQWI

-1443 MPAVETP
+1443 MPSVQAQENA
-1450 LRTALDTLVLP
+1450 ALETLVLP
-1461 DTTTRYAIRN
+1461 DTTTRYTIRH
-1471 TSGTAIWGAV
+1471 TTGTPAWGAI
-1481 MTSYDAPADQ
+1481 MTSFDAPADQ
-1491 LQAFS
+1491 LHAFA
-1496 TKALKIERRFERA
+1496 TKAVQIERRFERS
-1509 DSASAVDAVLNKG
+1509 DSTVATSVPLAKG
-1522 EKISVL
+1522 EKIRVI
-1528 LTLTTD
+1528 LTITTD
-1534 REMDNVILTD
+1534 REMDNLILTD
-1544 RRAALLEPVDAS
+1544 HRAALLEPIGVS
-1556 AYAWTNNAFYYRDIR
+1556 AYSWTNNAFYYRDIR
-1571 NAETRF
+1571 NTEERF
-1577 YIEHISRGTTV
+1577 YIEHLSRGTAV
-1588 LSYDCYVKESGLTL
+1588 LSYECYVTASGTTL
-1602 ASLASVGS
+1602 AGLASIVS
-1610 ELAPEFTAHTA
+1610 EIAPEFVAHTT
-1621 TDALHTQDT
+1621 TDLLKT
-1630 IPAGSEQEIFIDR
+1630 
-1643 YNVPEF
+1643 
-1649 PGGQKAL
+1649 K
-1656 FEYLASNMHYEDLV
+1656 
-1670 WVWDADITGRVI
+1670 
-1682 VQFLVQADGSITD
+1682 
-1695 IEVISSLGS
+1695 
-1704 EFDEEMVRVISE
+1704 
-1716 MPKWVWKHDPG
+1716 K
-1727 ESAPMRYTVPVNF
+1727 
-1740 KHQ
+1740 

>member
-1 MKRIIPIFLA
+1 MKRFTLIIISLFAL
-11 CLGLAVHAEELDIR
+11 LAVCAEDLDIR

-33 MDHQEFVQ
+33 MEHKEFVE
-41 MAISHDSLT
+41 MAITHDSLT
-50 RSIISAQWYEELNLV
+50 RSITTAQWYEELNLI
-65 SSDTLSMQ
+65 STDTISMLLM
-73 FIPTLYDIIADE
+73 PTLYDLIADE

-121 LNIVFGDKLLDMY
+121 LNIVFGNKLLDMY

-142 RGYVLTHLQGYKN
+142 RGYVLTHLRGYKN

-357 RSYSR
+357 RFYSR
-362 FCRLSLGEDKYHQ
+362 FCRLLLGEDKYHQ
-375 TNLSNIYDP
+375 TYLSDIYDP
-384 YRKNHTDLIALPNAT
+384 YGKNHTDLIALPNAT

-474 KDVPADVLSVRL
+474 KDVPAAFLSVRL

-532 NVDFGRYYHNTPRP
+532 NVDFGRYYHNSPRP

-718 RDYLTPDARG
+718 RDYLTPDARE

-752 KALEPIQSS
+752 KALESIQSS
-761 LWQNPYMLKWEEP
+761 LWKNPYMLKWEEP

-866 ECSFLG
+866 ECSFVG

-901 GYGNIYGSRIA
+901 GYGGL
-912 GINSKGIRGVGS
+912 KGARIRGVGS

-966 RLALYLPALRTDTAG
+966 RLAFYLPDLQTDTAG
-981 EVHVHFVTPPDN
+981 EIHIRFLTPPDN
-993 TEWIVQGMAWTD
+993 TEWIMQAVAWNKD
-1005 NGTSD
+1005 GASD
-1010 YMVRTLMARRTL
+1010 YMTRNLMARRTL
-1022 MLRLQLPRF
+1022 MLRLQMPRF
-1031 MRQGDVLSLPCVISN
+1031 MRQGDRLSLPCIISN
-1046 AADTICRTYVSL
+1046 TADTTRHTQVIL
-1058 LIRDAE
+1058 QIRDAV
-1064 TDSLLAAFAGDLSVA
+1064 TDSLLATFTEDLSVA
-1079 PNASETLFFPY
+1079 PSASKTLFFPY
-1090 TASSAHDIIVRA
+1090 TASFAHDIIVRA
-1102 VVRDAK
+1102 EVRDAD
-1108 GSTDGEQRRL
+1108 GTSDGEQRRL
-1118 AVLPMVEP
+1118 AVLPIVEP
-1126 VSECLP
+1126 VSESMP
-1132 FYMHATDSLY
+1132 FYLHADDSLL
-1142 TLSFPVPADAAN
+1142 TLTLPTPPHASN
-1154 RKVTL
+1154 RLVTL

-1172 LPNKID
+1172 LPQVID
-1178 SSAVTATEIIH
+1178 SSAVTATELIH

-1196 RNRLAKD
+1196 RNKLAKD
-1203 HPSVAPVDISSL
+1203 HPAVAPVDISSL
-1215 FTKLCACQR
+1215 PTKLLAYR
-1224 SNGAFSWFKD
+1224 RANGAFSWLKNN
-1234 SRSTTSYYLTL
+1234 RSTASYYLTL
-1245 RVLALLGE
+1245 RILALLGE
-1253 LQEAKATDSRV
+1253 LQEADALDQQLSYAKSQ
-1264 DYSVERAVRYLDK
+1264 AVRYIDK
-1277 EVVRREKEYRKAHHD
+1277 EIVLREKWYREAHHD
-1292 SLPDYSDYTLYAYVR
+1292 SLPDYADYALYACVR
-1307 VMFKESFADDAQRIC
+1307 ARFSDDFTDDSKRIYT
-1322 SATLDSMYARRNT
+1322 ATLDSLYAHISS

-1340 WPLLALAFER
+1340 WPLLALTFER
-1350 AGQHDSALSLVNGLR
+1350 AGQHDRALTLINGLR
-1365 RYAVMDHAHGMYW
+1365 RYASIDHDHGMYW
-1378 DNLPD
+1378 NNLPD
-1383 RYWWYRQADLQAAFL
+1383 RWWWYRQVDLQASFL
-1398 LAFSRI
+1398 LAFARI
-1404 DPQPHELEALRQWL
+1404 DPQTQELDALRQWI

-1443 MPAVETP
+1443 MPSVQAQENA
-1450 LRTALDTLVLP
+1450 ALETLVLP
-1461 DTTTRYAIRN
+1461 DTTTRYTIRH
-1471 TSGTAIWGAV
+1471 TTGTPAWGAI
-1481 MTSYDAPADQ
+1481 MTSFDAPADQ
-1491 LQAFS
+1491 LHAFA
-1496 TKALKIERRFERA
+1496 TKAVQIERRFERS
-1509 DSASAVDAVLNKG
+1509 DSSVATSVPLAKG
-1522 EKISVL
+1522 EKIRVI
-1528 LTLTTD
+1528 LTITTD
-1534 REMDNVILTD
+1534 REMDNLILTD
-1544 RRAALLEPVDAS
+1544 HRAALLEPIGVS
-1556 AYAWTNNAFYYRDIR
+1556 AYSWTNNAFYYRDIR
-1571 NAETRF
+1571 NTEERF
-1577 YIEHISRGTTV
+1577 YIEHLSRGTAV
-1588 LSYDCYVKESGLTL
+1588 LSYECYVTASGTTL
-1602 ASLASVGS
+1602 AGLASIVS
-1610 ELAPEFTAHTA
+1610 EIAPEFVAHTT
-1621 TDALHTQDT
+1621 TDLLKT
-1630 IPAGSEQEIFIDR
+1630 
-1643 YNVPEF
+1643 
-1649 PGGQKAL
+1649 K
-1656 FEYLASNMHYEDLV
+1656 
-1670 WVWDADITGRVI
+1670 
-1682 VQFLVQADGSITD
+1682 
-1695 IEVISSLGS
+1695 
-1704 EFDEEMVRVISE
+1704 
-1716 MPKWVWKHDPG
+1716 K
-1727 ESAPMRYTVPVNF
+1727 
-1740 KHQ
+1740 

>member
-1 MKRIIPIFLA
+1 MKRFTLLIISLFPL
-11 CLGLAVHAEELDIR
+11 LAVCAEDLDIR

-33 MDHQEFVQ
+33 MEHKEFVE
-41 MAISHDSLT
+41 MAITHDSLT
-50 RSIISAQWYEELNLV
+50 RSITTAQWYEELNLV

-73 FIPTLYDIIADE
+73 FMPTLYDIIADE

-121 LNIVFGDKLLDMY
+121 LNIVFGNKLLDMY

-142 RGYVLTHLQGYKN
+142 RGYVLTHLRGYKN

-167 SFPDSPFAPDI
+167 SYPDSPFAPDI

-289 YSRMYYRSLTVSN
+289 YSRMYYCSLTVSN
-302 LRSVLMQEGRIGKS
+302 LRSVLMQEGRIGIS

-357 RSYSR
+357 RSYSPR

-375 TNLSNIYDP
+375 TYLSDIYDP
-384 YRKNHTDLIALPNAT
+384 YGKNHTDLIALPNAT

-416 HKFQTGLAKNIPLL
+416 HKFRYSLLKNKP
-430 VSVRGIGWGP
+430 VRVYCNGP
-440 KDTTVYLNE
+440 QWNRRMDTTLVLDDD
-449 EALATM
+449 AMATLAV
-455 DLPFA
+455 PFT
-460 DDMRRGSYTIIARM
+460 DDMRRGVYSIYARIDDSYAAY
-474 KDVPADVLSVRL
+474 VSVRL

-532 NVDFGRYYHNTPRP
+532 NVDFGRYYHNSPRP

-718 RDYLTPDARG
+718 RDYLTPDARE

-774 FTAFREPSYY
+774 FTAFRKPSYY

-866 ECSFLG
+866 ECSFVG

-901 GYGNIYGSRIA
+901 GYGGLYGAR
-912 GINSKGIRGVGS
+912 IRGVGS

-966 RLALYLPALRTDTAG
+966 RLALYLPALRTDTEG

-1031 MRQGDVLSLPCVISN
+1031 MRQGDALSLPCVISN
-1046 AADTICRTYVSL
+1046 TADTTRHTQVTL
-1058 LIRDAE
+1058 QIRDAV
-1064 TDSLLAAFAGDLSVA
+1064 TDSLLATFTEDLSVA
-1079 PNASETLFFPY
+1079 PSASETLFFPY
-1090 TASSAHDIIVRA
+1090 TASFAHDIIVRA
-1102 VVRDAK
+1102 EVRDAD
-1108 GSTDGEQRRL
+1108 GTSDGEQRRL

-1126 VSECLP
+1126 VSESMP
-1132 FYMHATDSLY
+1132 FYLHADDSLL
-1142 TLSFPVPADAAN
+1142 TLTLPTPPYASN
-1154 RKVTL
+1154 RLVTL

-1172 LPNKID
+1172 LPQVID
-1178 SSAVTATEIIH
+1178 SSAVTATELIH

-1196 RNRLAKD
+1196 RNKLAKD
-1203 HPSVAPVDISSL
+1203 HPAVAPVDISSL
-1215 FTKLCACQR
+1215 PTKLLAYR
-1224 SNGAFSWFKD
+1224 RANGAFSWLKNN
-1234 SRSTTSYYLTL
+1234 RSTASYYLTL
-1245 RVLALLGE
+1245 RILALLGE
-1253 LQEAKATDSRV
+1253 LQEADALDQQLSYAKSQ
-1264 DYSVERAVRYLDK
+1264 AVRYIDK
-1277 EVVRREKEYRKAHHD
+1277 EIVLREKWYREAHHD
-1292 SLPDYSDYTLYAYVR
+1292 SLPDYADYALYACVR
-1307 VMFKESFADDAQRIC
+1307 ARFSEDFTDDSKRIYT
-1322 SATLDSMYARRNT
+1322 ATLDSLYAHISS

-1340 WPLLALAFER
+1340 WPLLALTFER
-1350 AGQHDSALSLVNGLR
+1350 AGQHDRALTLINGLR
-1365 RYAVMDHAHGMYW
+1365 RYATIDHDHGMYW
-1378 DNLPD
+1378 NNLPD
-1383 RYWWYRQADLQAAFL
+1383 RWWWYRQVDLQASFL
-1398 LAFSRI
+1398 LAFARI
-1404 DPQPHELEALRQWL
+1404 DPQTQELDALRQWI

-1443 MPAVETP
+1443 MPSVQAQENA
-1450 LRTALDTLVLP
+1450 ALETLVLP
-1461 DTTTRYAIRN
+1461 DTTTRYTIRH
-1471 TSGTAIWGAV
+1471 TTGTPAWGAI
-1481 MTSYDAPADQ
+1481 MTSFDAPADQ
-1491 LQAFS
+1491 LHAFA
-1496 TKALKIERRFERA
+1496 TKAVQIERRFERS
-1509 DSASAVDAVLNKG
+1509 DSTVATSVPLAKG
-1522 EKISVL
+1522 EKIRVI
-1528 LTLTTD
+1528 LTITTD
-1534 REMDNVILTD
+1534 REMDNLILTD
-1544 RRAALLEPVDAS
+1544 HRAALLEPIGVS
-1556 AYAWTNNAFYYRDIR
+1556 AYSWTNNAFYYRDIR
-1571 NAETRF
+1571 NTEERF
-1577 YIEHISRGTTV
+1577 YIEHLSRGTAV
-1588 LSYDCYVKESGLTL
+1588 LSYECYVTASGTTL
-1602 ASLASVGS
+1602 AGLASIVS
-1610 ELAPEFTAHTA
+1610 EIAPEFVAHTT
-1621 TDALHTQDT
+1621 TDLLKT
-1630 IPAGSEQEIFIDR
+1630 
-1643 YNVPEF
+1643 
-1649 PGGQKAL
+1649 K
-1656 FEYLASNMHYEDLV
+1656 
-1670 WVWDADITGRVI
+1670 
-1682 VQFLVQADGSITD
+1682 
-1695 IEVISSLGS
+1695 
-1704 EFDEEMVRVISE
+1704 
-1716 MPKWVWKHDPG
+1716 K
-1727 ESAPMRYTVPVNF
+1727 
-1740 KHQ
+1740 

>member
-1 MKRIIPIFLA
+1 MKRFTLFIISLFTL
-11 CLGLAVHAEELDIR
+11 LAVRAEDLDIR

-33 MDHQEFVQ
+33 MEHKEFVE
-41 MAISHDSLT
+41 MAITHDSLT
-50 RSIISAQWYEELNLV
+50 RSITSAQWYEELNLV

-73 FIPTLYDIIADE
+73 FMPTLYDIIADE

-121 LNIVFGDKLLDMY
+121 LNIVFGNKLLDMY

-142 RGYVLTHLQGYKN
+142 RGYVLTHLRGYKN

-167 SFPDSPFAPDI
+167 SYPDSPFAPDI

-316 KSWAVVTDILTGQ
+316 KSWAVVTDILTGR

-375 TNLSNIYDP
+375 TYLSDIYDP
-384 YRKNHTDLIALPNAT
+384 YGKNHTDLIALPNAT

-532 NVDFGRYYHNTPRP
+532 NVDFGRYYHNSPRP

-718 RDYLTPDARG
+718 RDYLTPDARE

-774 FTAFREPSYY
+774 FTAFRKPSYY

-866 ECSFLG
+866 ECSFVG

-901 GYGNIYGSRIA
+901 GYGGLYGAR
-912 GINSKGIRGVGS
+912 IRGVGS

-993 TEWIVQGMAWTD
+993 TEWIVQAVAWNKD
-1005 NGTSD
+1005 GASD
-1010 YMVRTLMARRTL
+1010 YMTRTLMARRTL
-1022 MLRLQLPRF
+1022 MLRLQMPRF
-1031 MRQGDVLSLPCVISN
+1031 MRQGDRLSLPCIISN
-1046 AADTICRTYVSL
+1046 TADTTRHTQVIL
-1058 LIRDAE
+1058 QIRDAV
-1064 TDSLLAAFAGDLSVA
+1064 TDSLLATFTEDLSVA
-1079 PNASETLFFPY
+1079 PSASKALFFPY
-1090 TASSAHDIIVRA
+1090 TASFAHDIIVRA
-1102 VVRDAK
+1102 EVRDAD
-1108 GSTDGEQRRL
+1108 GTSDGEQRRL
-1118 AVLPMVEP
+1118 TVLPIVEP
-1126 VSECLP
+1126 VSESMP
-1132 FYMHATDSLY
+1132 FYLHADDSLL
-1142 TLSFPVPADAAN
+1142 TLTLPTPPHASN
-1154 RKVTL
+1154 RLVTL

-1172 LPNKID
+1172 LPQVID
-1178 SSAVTATEIIH
+1178 SSAVTATELIH

-1196 RNRLAKD
+1196 RNKLAKD
-1203 HPSVAPVDISSL
+1203 HPAVAPVDISSL
-1215 FTKLCACQR
+1215 PTKLLAYR
-1224 SNGAFSWFKD
+1224 RANGAFSWLKNN
-1234 SRSTTSYYLTL
+1234 RSTASYYLTL
-1245 RVLALLGE
+1245 RILALLGE
-1253 LQEAKATDSRV
+1253 LQEADALDQQLSYAKSQ
-1264 DYSVERAVRYLDK
+1264 AVRYIDK
-1277 EVVRREKEYRKAHHD
+1277 EIVLREKWYREAHHD
-1292 SLPDYSDYTLYAYVR
+1292 SLPDYADYALYACVR
-1307 VMFKESFADDAQRIC
+1307 ARFSEDFTDDSKRIYT
-1322 SATLDSMYARRNT
+1322 ATLDSLYAHISS
-1335 SELTS
+1335 SELTA
-1340 WPLLALAFER
+1340 WPLLALTFER
-1350 AGQHDSALSLVNGLR
+1350 AGQHDRALTLINGLR
-1365 RYAVMDHAHGMYW
+1365 RYATIDHDHGMYW
-1378 DNLPD
+1378 NNLPD
-1383 RYWWYRQADLQAAFL
+1383 RWWWYRQVDLQASFL
-1398 LAFSRI
+1398 LAFARI
-1404 DPQPHELEALRQWL
+1404 DPQTQELDALRQWI

-1443 MPAVETP
+1443 MPSVQAQEDA
-1450 LRTALDTLVLP
+1450 ALETLVLP
-1461 DTTTRYAIRN
+1461 DTTTRYTIRH
-1471 TSGTAIWGAV
+1471 TTGTPAWGAI
-1481 MTSYDAPADQ
+1481 MTSFDAPADQ
-1491 LQAFS
+1491 LHAFA
-1496 TKALKIERRFERA
+1496 TKAVQIERRFERS
-1509 DSASAVDAVLNKG
+1509 DSSVATSVPLAKG
-1522 EKISVL
+1522 EKIRVI
-1528 LTLTTD
+1528 LTITTD
-1534 REMDNVILTD
+1534 REMDNLILTD
-1544 RRAALLEPVDAS
+1544 HRAALLEPIGVS
-1556 AYAWTNNAFYYRDIR
+1556 AYSWTNNAFYYRDIR
-1571 NAETRF
+1571 NTEERF
-1577 YIEHISRGTTV
+1577 YIEHLSRGTAV
-1588 LSYDCYVKESGLTL
+1588 LSYECYVTASGTTL
-1602 ASLASVGS
+1602 AGLASIVS
-1610 ELAPEFTAHTA
+1610 EIAPEFVAHTT
-1621 TDALHTQDT
+1621 TDLLKT
-1630 IPAGSEQEIFIDR
+1630 
-1643 YNVPEF
+1643 
-1649 PGGQKAL
+1649 K
-1656 FEYLASNMHYEDLV
+1656 
-1670 WVWDADITGRVI
+1670 
-1682 VQFLVQADGSITD
+1682 
-1695 IEVISSLGS
+1695 
-1704 EFDEEMVRVISE
+1704 
-1716 MPKWVWKHDPG
+1716 K
-1727 ESAPMRYTVPVNF
+1727 
-1740 KHQ
+1740 

>member
-1 MKRIIPIFLA
+1 MKRFTLLIISLFPL
-11 CLGLAVHAEELDIR
+11 LAVCADDLDIR

-33 MDHQEFVQ
+33 MEHKEFVE
-41 MAISHDSLT
+41 MAITHDSLT
-50 RSIISAQWYEELNLV
+50 RSITSAQWYEELNLV

-73 FIPTLYDIIADE
+73 FMPTLYDIIADE

-121 LNIVFGDKLLDMY
+121 LNIVFGNKLLDMY

-142 RGYVLTHLQGYKN
+142 RGYVLTHLRGYKN

-316 KSWAVVTDILTGQ
+316 KSWAVVTDILTGR

-343 RYTNKNGEAKISKR
+343 RYSNKNGEAKISKR

-375 TNLSNIYDP
+375 TYLSDIYDP
-384 YRKNHTDLIALPNAT
+384 YGKNHTDLIALPNAT

-532 NVDFGRYYHNTPRP
+532 NVDFGRYYHNSPRP

-718 RDYLTPDARG
+718 RDYLTPDARE

-774 FTAFREPSYY
+774 FTAFRKPSYY

-866 ECSFLG
+866 ECSFVG

-901 GYGNIYGSRIA
+901 GYGGLYGAR
-912 GINSKGIRGVGS
+912 IRGVGS

-966 RLALYLPALRTDTAG
+966 RLALYLPALRTDTEG

-993 TEWIVQGMAWTD
+993 TEWIMQAIAWTKD
-1005 NGTSD
+1005 GVSD
-1010 YMVRTLMARRTL
+1010 YMTRNLMARRTL
-1022 MLRLQLPRF
+1022 MLRLQMPRF
-1031 MRQGDVLSLPCVISN
+1031 MRQGDRLSLPCIISN
-1046 AADTICRTYVSL
+1046 TADTTRHTQVIL
-1058 LIRDAE
+1058 QIRDVV
-1064 TDSLLAAFAGDLSVA
+1064 TDSLLATFTENLSVA
-1079 PNASETLFFPY
+1079 PSASETLFFPY
-1090 TASSAHDIIVRA
+1090 TASFAHDIIVRA
-1102 VVRDAK
+1102 VVRDAD
-1108 GSTDGEQRRL
+1108 GTSDGEQRRL
-1118 AVLPMVEP
+1118 AVLPIVEP
-1126 VSECLP
+1126 VSESMP
-1132 FYMHATDSLY
+1132 FYLHADDSLL
-1142 TLSFPVPADAAN
+1142 TLTLPTPPHASN
-1154 RKVTL
+1154 RLVTL

-1172 LPNKID
+1172 LPQVID
-1178 SSAVTATEIIH
+1178 SSAVTATELIH

-1196 RNRLAKD
+1196 RNKLAKD
-1203 HPSVAPVDISSL
+1203 HPAVAPVDISSL
-1215 FTKLCACQR
+1215 PTKLLAYR
-1224 SNGAFSWFKD
+1224 RANGAFSWLKNN
-1234 SRSTTSYYLTL
+1234 RSTASYYLTL
-1245 RVLALLGE
+1245 RILALLGE
-1253 LQEAKATDSRV
+1253 LQEADALDQQLSYAKSQ
-1264 DYSVERAVRYLDK
+1264 AVRYIDK
-1277 EVVRREKEYRKAHHD
+1277 EIVLREKWYREAHHD
-1292 SLPDYSDYTLYAYVR
+1292 SLPDYADYALYACVR
-1307 VMFKESFADDAQRIC
+1307 ARFSEDFTDDSKRIYT
-1322 SATLDSMYARRNT
+1322 ATLDSLYAHISS

-1340 WPLLALAFER
+1340 WPLLALTFER
-1350 AGQHDSALSLVNGLR
+1350 AGQHDRALTLINGLR
-1365 RYAVMDHAHGMYW
+1365 RYATIDHDHGMYW
-1378 DNLPD
+1378 NNLPD
-1383 RYWWYRQADLQAAFL
+1383 RWWWYRQVDLQASFL
-1398 LAFSRI
+1398 LAFARI
-1404 DPQPHELEALRQWL
+1404 DPQTQELDALRQWI

-1443 MPAVETP
+1443 MPSVQAQENA
-1450 LRTALDTLVLP
+1450 ALETLVLP
-1461 DTTTRYAIRN
+1461 DTTTRYTIRH
-1471 TSGTAIWGAV
+1471 TTGTPAWGAI
-1481 MTSYDAPADQ
+1481 MTSFDAPADQ
-1491 LQAFS
+1491 LHAFA
-1496 TKALKIERRFERA
+1496 TKAVQIERRFERS
-1509 DSASAVDAVLNKG
+1509 DSTVATSVPLAKG
-1522 EKISVL
+1522 EKIRVI
-1528 LTLTTD
+1528 LTITTD
-1534 REMDNVILTD
+1534 REMDNLILTD
-1544 RRAALLEPVDAS
+1544 HRAALLEPIGVS
-1556 AYAWTNNAFYYRDIR
+1556 AYSWTNNAFYYRDIR
-1571 NAETRF
+1571 NTEERF
-1577 YIEHISRGTTV
+1577 YIEHLSRGTAV
-1588 LSYDCYVKESGLTL
+1588 LSYECYVTASGTTL
-1602 ASLASVGS
+1602 AGLASIVS
-1610 ELAPEFTAHTA
+1610 EIAPEFVAHTT
-1621 TDALHTQDT
+1621 TDLLKT
-1630 IPAGSEQEIFIDR
+1630 
-1643 YNVPEF
+1643 
-1649 PGGQKAL
+1649 K
-1656 FEYLASNMHYEDLV
+1656 
-1670 WVWDADITGRVI
+1670 
-1682 VQFLVQADGSITD
+1682 
-1695 IEVISSLGS
+1695 
-1704 EFDEEMVRVISE
+1704 
-1716 MPKWVWKHDPG
+1716 K
-1727 ESAPMRYTVPVNF
+1727 
-1740 KHQ
+1740 

>member
-1 MKRIIPIFLA
+1 MKRFTLFIISLFPL
-11 CLGLAVHAEELDIR
+11 LAVCAEDLDIR

-33 MDHQEFVQ
+33 MEHKEFVE
-41 MAISHDSLT
+41 MAITHDSLT
-50 RSIISAQWYEELNLV
+50 RSITTAQWYEELNLV

-73 FIPTLYDIIADE
+73 FMPTLYDIIADE

-121 LNIVFGDKLLDMY
+121 LNIVFGNKLLDMY

-142 RGYVLTHLQGYKN
+142 RGYVLTHLRGYKN

-316 KSWAVVTDILTGQ
+316 KSWAVVTDILTGR

-375 TNLSNIYDP
+375 TYLSDIYDP
-384 YRKNHTDLIALPNAT
+384 YGKNHTDLIALPNAT

-532 NVDFGRYYHNTPRP
+532 NVDFGRYYHNSPRP

-718 RDYLTPDARG
+718 RDYLTPDARE

-774 FTAFREPSYY
+774 FTAFRKPSYY

-866 ECSFLG
+866 ECSFVG

-901 GYGNIYGSRIA
+901 GYGGLYGAR
-912 GINSKGIRGVGS
+912 IRGVGS

-966 RLALYLPALRTDTAG
+966 RLALYLPALQTDTAG
-981 EVHVHFVTPPDN
+981 EIHIRFLTPPDN
-993 TEWIVQGMAWTD
+993 TEWIMQAIAWTKD
-1005 NGTSD
+1005 GVSD
-1010 YMVRTLMARRTL
+1010 YMTRTLMARRTL
-1022 MLRLQLPRF
+1022 MLRLQMPRF
-1031 MRQGDVLSLPCVISN
+1031 MRQGDRLSLPCIISN
-1046 AADTICRTYVSL
+1046 TADTTRHTQVIL
-1058 LIRDAE
+1058 QIRDAV
-1064 TDSLLAAFAGDLSVA
+1064 TDSLLATFTEDLSVA
-1079 PNASETLFFPY
+1079 PSASETLFFPY
-1090 TASSAHDIIVRA
+1090 TASFAHDIIVRA
-1102 VVRDAK
+1102 EVRDAD
-1108 GSTDGEQRRL
+1108 GTSDGEQRRL
-1118 AVLPMVEP
+1118 AVLPIVEP
-1126 VSECLP
+1126 VSESMP
-1132 FYMHATDSLY
+1132 FYLHADDSLL
-1142 TLSFPVPADAAN
+1142 TLTLPTPPHASN
-1154 RKVTL
+1154 RLVTL

-1172 LPNKID
+1172 LPQVID
-1178 SSAVTATEIIH
+1178 SSAVTATELIH

-1196 RNRLAKD
+1196 RNKLAKD
-1203 HPSVAPVDISSL
+1203 HPAVAPVNISSL
-1215 FTKLCACQR
+1215 PTKLLAYR
-1224 SNGAFSWFKD
+1224 RANGAFSWLKNN
-1234 SRSTTSYYLTL
+1234 RSTASYYLTL
-1245 RVLALLGE
+1245 RILALLGE
-1253 LQEAKATDSRV
+1253 LQEADALDQQLSYAKSQ
-1264 DYSVERAVRYLDK
+1264 AVRYIDK
-1277 EVVRREKEYRKAHHD
+1277 EIVLREKWYREAHHD
-1292 SLPDYSDYTLYAYVR
+1292 SLPDYADYALYACVR
-1307 VMFKESFADDAQRIC
+1307 ARFSEDFTDDSKRIYT
-1322 SATLDSMYARRNT
+1322 ATLDSLYAHISS

-1340 WPLLALAFER
+1340 WPLLALTFER
-1350 AGQHDSALSLVNGLR
+1350 AGQHDRALTLINGLR
-1365 RYAVMDHAHGMYW
+1365 RYATIDHDHGMYW
-1378 DNLPD
+1378 NNLPD
-1383 RYWWYRQADLQAAFL
+1383 RWWWYRQVDLQASFL
-1398 LAFSRI
+1398 LAFARI
-1404 DPQPHELEALRQWL
+1404 DPQTQELDALRQWI

-1443 MPAVETP
+1443 MPSVQAQEDA
-1450 LRTALDTLVLP
+1450 ALETLVLP
-1461 DTTTRYAIRN
+1461 DTTTRYTIRH
-1471 TSGTAIWGAV
+1471 TTGTPAWGAI
-1481 MTSYDAPADQ
+1481 MTSFDAPADQ
-1491 LQAFS
+1491 LHAFA
-1496 TKALKIERRFERA
+1496 TKAVQIERRFERS
-1509 DSASAVDAVLNKG
+1509 DSTVATSVPLAKG
-1522 EKISVL
+1522 EKIRVI
-1528 LTLTTD
+1528 LTITTD
-1534 REMDNVILTD
+1534 REMDNLILTD
-1544 RRAALLEPVDAS
+1544 HRAALLEPIGVS
-1556 AYAWTNNAFYYRDIR
+1556 AYSWTNNAFYYRDIR
-1571 NAETRF
+1571 NTEERF
-1577 YIEHISRGTTV
+1577 YIEHLSRGTAV
-1588 LSYDCYVKESGLTL
+1588 LSYECYVTASGTTL
-1602 ASLASVGS
+1602 AGLASIVS
-1610 ELAPEFTAHTA
+1610 EIAPEFVAHTT
-1621 TDALHTQDT
+1621 TDLLKT
-1630 IPAGSEQEIFIDR
+1630 
-1643 YNVPEF
+1643 
-1649 PGGQKAL
+1649 K
-1656 FEYLASNMHYEDLV
+1656 
-1670 WVWDADITGRVI
+1670 
-1682 VQFLVQADGSITD
+1682 
-1695 IEVISSLGS
+1695 
-1704 EFDEEMVRVISE
+1704 
-1716 MPKWVWKHDPG
+1716 K
-1727 ESAPMRYTVPVNF
+1727 
-1740 KHQ
+1740 

>member
-1 MKRIIPIFLA
+1 MKRFTLLIISLFPL
-11 CLGLAVHAEELDIR
+11 LAVCAEDLDIR

-33 MDHQEFVQ
+33 MEHKEFVE
-41 MAISHDSLT
+41 MAITHDSLT
-50 RSIISAQWYEELNLV
+50 RSITTAQWYEELNLV

-73 FIPTLYDIIADE
+73 FMPTLYDIIADE

-121 LNIVFGDKLLDMY
+121 LNIVFGNKLLDMY

-142 RGYVLTHLQGYKN
+142 RGYVLTHLRGYKN

-167 SFPDSPFAPDI
+167 SYPDSPFAPDI

-289 YSRMYYRSLTVSN
+289 YSRMYYCSLTVSN
-302 LRSVLMQEGRIGKS
+302 LRSVLMQEGRIGIS

-357 RSYSR
+357 RSYSPR

-375 TNLSNIYDP
+375 TYLSDIYDP
-384 YRKNHTDLIALPNAT
+384 YGKNHTDLIALPNAT

-416 HKFQTGLAKNIPLL
+416 HKFRYSLLKNKP
-430 VSVRGIGWGP
+430 VRVYCNGP
-440 KDTTVYLNE
+440 QWNRRMDTTLVLDDD
-449 EALATM
+449 AMATLAV
-455 DLPFA
+455 PFT
-460 DDMRRGSYTIIARM
+460 DDMRRGVYSIYARIDDSYAAY
-474 KDVPADVLSVRL
+474 VSVRL

-532 NVDFGRYYHNTPRP
+532 NVDFGRYYHNSPRP

-718 RDYLTPDARG
+718 RDYLTPDARE

-774 FTAFREPSYY
+774 FTAFRKPSYY

-866 ECSFLG
+866 ECSFVG

-901 GYGNIYGSRIA
+901 GYGGLYGAR
-912 GINSKGIRGVGS
+912 IRGVGS

-966 RLALYLPALRTDTAG
+966 RLALYLPALRTDTEG

-1031 MRQGDVLSLPCVISN
+1031 MRQGDALSLPCVISN
-1046 AADTICRTYVSL
+1046 TADTTRHTQVTL
-1058 LIRDAE
+1058 QIRDAV
-1064 TDSLLAAFAGDLSVA
+1064 TDSLLATFTEDLSVA
-1079 PNASETLFFPY
+1079 PSASETLFFPY
-1090 TASSAHDIIVRA
+1090 TASFAHDIIVRA
-1102 VVRDAK
+1102 EVRDAD
-1108 GSTDGEQRRL
+1108 GTSDGEQRRL

-1126 VSECLP
+1126 VSESMP
-1132 FYMHATDSLY
+1132 FYLHADDSLL
-1142 TLSFPVPADAAN
+1142 TLTLPTPPYASN
-1154 RKVTL
+1154 RLVTL

-1172 LPNKID
+1172 LPQVID
-1178 SSAVTATEIIH
+1178 SSAVTATELIH

-1196 RNRLAKD
+1196 RNKLAKD
-1203 HPSVAPVDISSL
+1203 HPAVAPVDISSL
-1215 FTKLCACQR
+1215 PTKLLAYR
-1224 SNGAFSWFKD
+1224 RANGAFSWLKNN
-1234 SRSTTSYYLTL
+1234 RSTASYYLTL
-1245 RVLALLGE
+1245 RILALLGE
-1253 LQEAKATDSRV
+1253 LQEADALDQQLSYAKSQ
-1264 DYSVERAVRYLDK
+1264 AVRYIDK
-1277 EVVRREKEYRKAHHD
+1277 EIVLREKWYREAHHD
-1292 SLPDYSDYTLYAYVR
+1292 SLPDYADYALYACVR
-1307 VMFKESFADDAQRIC
+1307 ARFSEDFTDDSKRIYT
-1322 SATLDSMYARRNT
+1322 ATLDSLYAHISS

-1340 WPLLALAFER
+1340 WPLLALTFER
-1350 AGQHDSALSLVNGLR
+1350 AGQHDRALTLINGLR
-1365 RYAVMDHAHGMYW
+1365 RYATIDHDHGMYW
-1378 DNLPD
+1378 NNLPD
-1383 RYWWYRQADLQAAFL
+1383 RWWWYRQVDLQASFL
-1398 LAFSRI
+1398 LAFARI
-1404 DPQPHELEALRQWL
+1404 DPKTQELDALRQWL
-1418 ILNNRTTDWGQ
+1418 FLNNRTTDWGQ

-1443 MPAVETP
+1443 MPSVQAQENA
-1450 LRTALDTLVLP
+1450 ALETLVLP
-1461 DTTTRYAIRN
+1461 DTTTRYTIRH
-1471 TSGTAIWGAV
+1471 TTGTPAWGAI
-1481 MTSYDAPADQ
+1481 MTSFDAPADQ
-1491 LQAFS
+1491 LHAFA
-1496 TKALKIERRFERA
+1496 TKAVQIERRFERS
-1509 DSASAVDAVLNKG
+1509 DSTVATSVPLAKG
-1522 EKISVL
+1522 EKIRVI
-1528 LTLTTD
+1528 LTITTD
-1534 REMDNVILTD
+1534 REMDNLILTD
-1544 RRAALLEPVDAS
+1544 HRAALLEPIGVS
-1556 AYAWTNNAFYYRDIR
+1556 AYSWTNNAFYYRDIR
-1571 NAETRF
+1571 NTEERF
-1577 YIEHISRGTTV
+1577 YIEHLSRGTAV
-1588 LSYDCYVKESGLTL
+1588 LSYECYVTASGTTL
-1602 ASLASVGS
+1602 AGLASIVS
-1610 ELAPEFTAHTA
+1610 EIAPEFVAHTT
-1621 TDALHTQDT
+1621 TDLLKT
-1630 IPAGSEQEIFIDR
+1630 
-1643 YNVPEF
+1643 
-1649 PGGQKAL
+1649 K
-1656 FEYLASNMHYEDLV
+1656 
-1670 WVWDADITGRVI
+1670 
-1682 VQFLVQADGSITD
+1682 
-1695 IEVISSLGS
+1695 
-1704 EFDEEMVRVISE
+1704 
-1716 MPKWVWKHDPG
+1716 K
-1727 ESAPMRYTVPVNF
+1727 
-1740 KHQ
+1740 

>member
-1 MKRIIPIFLA
+1 MKRFTLFIISLFTL
-11 CLGLAVHAEELDIR
+11 LAVRAEDLDIR

-33 MDHQEFVQ
+33 MEHKEFVE
-41 MAISHDSLT
+41 MAITHDSLT
-50 RSIISAQWYEELNLV
+50 RSITSAQWYEELNLV

-73 FIPTLYDIIADE
+73 FMPTLYDIIADE

-121 LNIVFGDKLLDMY
+121 LNIVFGNKLLDMY

-142 RGYVLTHLQGYKN
+142 RGYVLTHLRGYKN

-167 SFPDSPFAPDI
+167 SYPDSPFAPDI

-316 KSWAVVTDILTGQ
+316 KSWAVVTDILTGR

-375 TNLSNIYDP
+375 TYLSDIYDP
-384 YRKNHTDLIALPNAT
+384 YGKNHTDLIALPNAT

-532 NVDFGRYYHNTPRP
+532 NVDFGRYYHNSPRP

-615 QDSLLWLPADS
+615 QDSLLWLPAES

-718 RDYLTPDARG
+718 RDYLTPDARE

-774 FTAFREPSYY
+774 FTAFRKPSYY

-866 ECSFLG
+866 ECSFVG

-901 GYGNIYGSRIA
+901 GYGGLYGAR
-912 GINSKGIRGVGS
+912 IRGVGS

-966 RLALYLPALRTDTAG
+966 RLALYLPALRTDTEG

-1031 MRQGDVLSLPCVISN
+1031 MRQGDALSLPCVISN
-1046 AADTICRTYVSL
+1046 TADTTRHTQVTL
-1058 LIRDAE
+1058 QIRDAV
-1064 TDSLLAAFAGDLSVA
+1064 TDSLLATFTEDLSVA
-1079 PNASETLFFPY
+1079 PSASETLFFPY
-1090 TASSAHDIIVRA
+1090 TASFAHDIIVRA
-1102 VVRDAK
+1102 EVRDAD
-1108 GSTDGEQRRL
+1108 GTSDGEQRRL

-1126 VSECLP
+1126 VSESMP
-1132 FYMHATDSLY
+1132 FYLHADDSLL
-1142 TLSFPVPADAAN
+1142 TLTLPTPPHASN
-1154 RKVTL
+1154 RLVTL

-1172 LPNKID
+1172 LPQVID
-1178 SSAVTATEIIH
+1178 SSAVTATELIH

-1196 RNRLAKD
+1196 RNKLAKD
-1203 HPSVAPVDISSL
+1203 HPAVAPVDISSL
-1215 FTKLCACQR
+1215 PTKLLAYR
-1224 SNGAFSWFKD
+1224 RANGAFSWLKNN
-1234 SRSTTSYYLTL
+1234 RSTASYYLTL
-1245 RVLALLGE
+1245 RILALLGE
-1253 LQEAKATDSRV
+1253 LQEADALDQQLSYAKSQ
-1264 DYSVERAVRYLDK
+1264 AVRYIDK
-1277 EVVRREKEYRKAHHD
+1277 EIVLREKWYREAHHD
-1292 SLPDYSDYTLYAYVR
+1292 SLPDYADYALYACVR
-1307 VMFKESFADDAQRIC
+1307 ARFSEDFTDDSKRIYT
-1322 SATLDSMYARRNT
+1322 ATLDSLYAHISS

-1340 WPLLALAFER
+1340 WPLLALTFER
-1350 AGQHDSALSLVNGLR
+1350 AGQHDRALTLINGLR
-1365 RYAVMDHAHGMYW
+1365 RYATIDHDHGMYW
-1378 DNLPD
+1378 NNLPD
-1383 RYWWYRQADLQAAFL
+1383 RWWWYRQVDLQASFL
-1398 LAFSRI
+1398 LAFARI
-1404 DPQPHELEALRQWL
+1404 DPKTQELDALRQWL
-1418 ILNNRTTDWGQ
+1418 FLNNRTTDWGQ

-1443 MPAVETP
+1443 MPSVQAQENA
-1450 LRTALDTLVLP
+1450 ALETLVLP
-1461 DTTTRYAIRN
+1461 DTTTRYTIRH
-1471 TSGTAIWGAV
+1471 TTGTPAWGAI
-1481 MTSYDAPADQ
+1481 MTSFDAPADQ
-1491 LQAFS
+1491 LHAFA
-1496 TKALKIERRFERA
+1496 TKAVQIERRFERS
-1509 DSASAVDAVLNKG
+1509 DSTVATSVPLAKG
-1522 EKISVL
+1522 EKIRVI
-1528 LTLTTD
+1528 LTITTD
-1534 REMDNVILTD
+1534 REMDNLILTD
-1544 RRAALLEPVDAS
+1544 HRAALLEPIGVS
-1556 AYAWTNNAFYYRDIR
+1556 AYSWTNNAFYYRDIR
-1571 NAETRF
+1571 NTEERF
-1577 YIEHISRGTTV
+1577 YIEHLSRGTAV
-1588 LSYDCYVKESGLTL
+1588 LSYECYVTASGTTL
-1602 ASLASVGS
+1602 AGLASIVS
-1610 ELAPEFTAHTA
+1610 EIAPEFVAHTT
-1621 TDALHTQDT
+1621 TDLLKT
-1630 IPAGSEQEIFIDR
+1630 
-1643 YNVPEF
+1643 
-1649 PGGQKAL
+1649 K
-1656 FEYLASNMHYEDLV
+1656 
-1670 WVWDADITGRVI
+1670 
-1682 VQFLVQADGSITD
+1682 
-1695 IEVISSLGS
+1695 
-1704 EFDEEMVRVISE
+1704 
-1716 MPKWVWKHDPG
+1716 K
-1727 ESAPMRYTVPVNF
+1727 
-1740 KHQ
+1740 

>member
-1 MKRIIPIFLA
+1 MKRFTLFIISLFTL
-11 CLGLAVHAEELDIR
+11 LAVRAEDLDIR

-33 MDHQEFVQ
+33 MEHKEFVE
-41 MAISHDSLT
+41 MAITHDSLT
-50 RSIISAQWYEELNLV
+50 RSITSAQWYEELNLV

-73 FIPTLYDIIADE
+73 FMPTLYDIIADE

-121 LNIVFGDKLLDMY
+121 LNIVFGNKLLDMY

-142 RGYVLTHLQGYKN
+142 RGYVLTHLRGYKN

-167 SFPDSPFAPDI
+167 SYPDSPFAPDI

-316 KSWAVVTDILTGQ
+316 KSWAVVTDILTGR

-375 TNLSNIYDP
+375 TYLSDIYDP
-384 YRKNHTDLIALPNAT
+384 YGKNHTDLIALPNAT

-532 NVDFGRYYHNTPRP
+532 NVDFGRYYHNSPRP

-615 QDSLLWLPADS
+615 QDSLLWLPAES

-718 RDYLTPDARG
+718 RDYLTPDARE

-774 FTAFREPSYY
+774 FTAFRKPSYY

-812 RVDSAQLMVVI
+812 RVDSAQLMIVI

-866 ECSFLG
+866 ECSFVG

-901 GYGNIYGSRIA
+901 GYGGLYGAR
-912 GINSKGIRGVGS
+912 IRGVGS

-966 RLALYLPALRTDTAG
+966 RLALYLPALQTDTAG
-981 EVHVHFVTPPDN
+981 EIHIRFLTPPDN
-993 TEWIVQGMAWTD
+993 TEWIMQAVAWNKD
-1005 NGTSD
+1005 GVSD
-1010 YMVRTLMARRTL
+1010 YMTRTLMARRTL
-1022 MLRLQLPRF
+1022 MLRLQMPRF
-1031 MRQGDVLSLPCVISN
+1031 MRQGDRLSLPCIISN
-1046 AADTICRTYVSL
+1046 TADTTRHTQVIL
-1058 LIRDAE
+1058 QIRDAV
-1064 TDSLLAAFAGDLSVA
+1064 TDSLLATFTEDLSVA
-1079 PNASETLFFPY
+1079 PSASKTLFFPY
-1090 TASSAHDIIVRA
+1090 TASFAHDIIVRA
-1102 VVRDAK
+1102 EVRDAN
-1108 GSTDGEQRRL
+1108 GTSDGEQRRL
-1118 AVLPMVEP
+1118 AVLPIVEP
-1126 VSECLP
+1126 VSESMP
-1132 FYMHATDSLY
+1132 FYLHADDSLL
-1142 TLSFPVPADAAN
+1142 TLTLPTPPHASN
-1154 RKVTL
+1154 RLVTL

-1172 LPNKID
+1172 LPQVID
-1178 SSAVTATEIIH
+1178 SSAVTATELIH

-1196 RNRLAKD
+1196 RNKLAKD
-1203 HPSVAPVDISSL
+1203 HPAVAPVDISSL
-1215 FTKLCACQR
+1215 PTKLLAYR
-1224 SNGAFSWFKD
+1224 RANGAFSWLKNN
-1234 SRSTTSYYLTL
+1234 RSTASYYLTL
-1245 RVLALLGE
+1245 RILALLGE
-1253 LQEAKATDSRV
+1253 LQEADALDQQLSYAKSQ
-1264 DYSVERAVRYLDK
+1264 AVRYIDK
-1277 EVVRREKEYRKAHHD
+1277 EIVLREKWYREAHHD
-1292 SLPDYSDYTLYAYVR
+1292 SLPDYADYALYACVR
-1307 VMFKESFADDAQRIC
+1307 ARFSEDFTDDSKRIYT
-1322 SATLDSMYARRNT
+1322 ATLDSLYAHISS

-1340 WPLLALAFER
+1340 WPLLALTFER
-1350 AGQHDSALSLVNGLR
+1350 AGQHDRALTLINGLR
-1365 RYAVMDHAHGMYW
+1365 RYATIDHDHGMYW
-1378 DNLPD
+1378 NNLPD
-1383 RYWWYRQADLQAAFL
+1383 RWWWYRQVDLQASFL
-1398 LAFSRI
+1398 LAFARI
-1404 DPQPHELEALRQWL
+1404 DPQTQELDALRQWI

-1443 MPAVETP
+1443 MPSVQAQEDA
-1450 LRTALDTLVLP
+1450 ALETLVLP
-1461 DTTTRYAIRN
+1461 DTTTRYTIRH
-1471 TSGTAIWGAV
+1471 TTGTPAWGAI
-1481 MTSYDAPADQ
+1481 MTSFDAPADQ
-1491 LQAFS
+1491 LHAFA
-1496 TKALKIERRFERA
+1496 TKAVQIERRFERS
-1509 DSASAVDAVLNKG
+1509 DSSVATSVPLAKG
-1522 EKISVL
+1522 EKIRVI
-1528 LTLTTD
+1528 LTITTD
-1534 REMDNVILTD
+1534 REMDNLILTD
-1544 RRAALLEPVDAS
+1544 HRAALLEPIGVS
-1556 AYAWTNNAFYYRDIR
+1556 AYSWTNNAFYYRDIR
-1571 NAETRF
+1571 NTEERF
-1577 YIEHISRGTTV
+1577 YIEHLSRGTAV
-1588 LSYDCYVKESGLTL
+1588 LSYECYVTASGTTL
-1602 ASLASVGS
+1602 AGLASIVS
-1610 ELAPEFTAHTA
+1610 EIAPEFVAHTT
-1621 TDALHTQDT
+1621 TDLLKT
-1630 IPAGSEQEIFIDR
+1630 
-1643 YNVPEF
+1643 
-1649 PGGQKAL
+1649 K
-1656 FEYLASNMHYEDLV
+1656 
-1670 WVWDADITGRVI
+1670 
-1682 VQFLVQADGSITD
+1682 
-1695 IEVISSLGS
+1695 
-1704 EFDEEMVRVISE
+1704 
-1716 MPKWVWKHDPG
+1716 K
-1727 ESAPMRYTVPVNF
+1727 
-1740 KHQ
+1740 

>member
-1 MKRIIPIFLA
+1 MKRFTLLIISLFPL
-11 CLGLAVHAEELDIR
+11 LAVCADDLDIR

-33 MDHQEFVQ
+33 MEHKEFVE
-41 MAISHDSLT
+41 MAITHDSLT
-50 RSIISAQWYEELNLV
+50 RSITSAQWYEELNLV

-73 FIPTLYDIIADE
+73 FMPTLYDIIADE

-121 LNIVFGDKLLDMY
+121 LNIVFGNKLLDMY

-142 RGYVLTHLQGYKN
+142 RGYVLTHLRGYKN

-167 SFPDSPFAPDI
+167 SYPDSPFAPDI

-316 KSWAVVTDILTGQ
+316 KSWAVVTDILTGR

-375 TNLSNIYDP
+375 TYLSDIYDP
-384 YRKNHTDLIALPNAT
+384 YGKNHTDLIALPNAT

-532 NVDFGRYYHNTPRP
+532 NVDFGRYYHNSPRP

-718 RDYLTPDARG
+718 RDYLTPDARE

-774 FTAFREPSYY
+774 FTAFRKPSYY

-866 ECSFLG
+866 ECSFVG

-901 GYGNIYGSRIA
+901 GYGGLYGAR
-912 GINSKGIRGVGS
+912 IRGVGS

-966 RLALYLPALRTDTAG
+966 RLALYLPALQTDTEG

-993 TEWIVQGMAWTD
+993 TEWIMQAIAWTKD
-1005 NGTSD
+1005 GVSD
-1010 YMVRTLMARRTL
+1010 YMTRNLMARRTL
-1022 MLRLQLPRF
+1022 MLRLQMPRF
-1031 MRQGDVLSLPCVISN
+1031 MRQGDRLSLPCIISN
-1046 AADTICRTYVSL
+1046 TADTTRHTQVIL
-1058 LIRDAE
+1058 QIRDVV
-1064 TDSLLAAFAGDLSVA
+1064 TDSLLATFTEDLSVA
-1079 PNASETLFFPY
+1079 PSASETLFFPY
-1090 TASSAHDIIVRA
+1090 TASFAHDIIVRA
-1102 VVRDAK
+1102 VVRDAD
-1108 GSTDGEQRRL
+1108 GTSDGEQRRL
-1118 AVLPMVEP
+1118 AVLPIVEP
-1126 VSECLP
+1126 VSESMP
-1132 FYMHATDSLY
+1132 FYLHADDSLL
-1142 TLSFPVPADAAN
+1142 TLTLPTPPHASN
-1154 RKVTL
+1154 RLVTL

-1172 LPNKID
+1172 LPQVID
-1178 SSAVTATEIIH
+1178 SSAVTATELIH

-1196 RNRLAKD
+1196 RNKLAKD
-1203 HPSVAPVDISSL
+1203 HPAVAPVDISSL
-1215 FTKLCACQR
+1215 PTKLLAYR
-1224 SNGAFSWFKD
+1224 RANGAFSWLKNN
-1234 SRSTTSYYLTL
+1234 RSTASYYLTL
-1245 RVLALLGE
+1245 RILALLGE
-1253 LQEAKATDSRV
+1253 LQEADALDQQLSYAKSQ
-1264 DYSVERAVRYLDK
+1264 AVRYIDK
-1277 EVVRREKEYRKAHHD
+1277 EIVLREKWYREAHHD
-1292 SLPDYSDYTLYAYVR
+1292 SLPDYADYALYACVR
-1307 VMFKESFADDAQRIC
+1307 ARFSEDFTDDSKRIYT
-1322 SATLDSMYARRNT
+1322 ATLDSLYAHISS

-1340 WPLLALAFER
+1340 WPLLALTFER
-1350 AGQHDSALSLVNGLR
+1350 AGQHDRALTLINGLR
-1365 RYAVMDHAHGMYW
+1365 RYASIDHDHGMYW
-1378 DNLPD
+1378 NNLPD
-1383 RYWWYRQADLQAAFL
+1383 RWWWYRQVDLQASFL
-1398 LAFSRI
+1398 LAFARI
-1404 DPQPHELEALRQWL
+1404 DPQTQELDALRQWI

-1443 MPAVETP
+1443 MPSVQAQENA
-1450 LRTALDTLVLP
+1450 ALETLVLP
-1461 DTTTRYAIRN
+1461 DTTTRYTIRH
-1471 TSGTAIWGAV
+1471 TTGTPAWGAI
-1481 MTSYDAPADQ
+1481 MTSFDAPADQ
-1491 LQAFS
+1491 LHAFA
-1496 TKALKIERRFERA
+1496 TKAVQIERRFERS
-1509 DSASAVDAVLNKG
+1509 DSTVATSVPLAKG
-1522 EKISVL
+1522 EKIRVI
-1528 LTLTTD
+1528 LTITTD
-1534 REMDNVILTD
+1534 REMDNLILTD
-1544 RRAALLEPVDAS
+1544 HRAALLEPIGVS
-1556 AYAWTNNAFYYRDIR
+1556 AYSWTNNAFYYRDIR
-1571 NAETRF
+1571 NTEERF
-1577 YIEHISRGTTV
+1577 YIEHLSRGTAV
-1588 LSYDCYVKESGLTL
+1588 LSYECYVTASGTTL
-1602 ASLASVGS
+1602 AGLASIVS
-1610 ELAPEFTAHTA
+1610 EIAPEFVAHTT
-1621 TDALHTQDT
+1621 TDLLKT
-1630 IPAGSEQEIFIDR
+1630 
-1643 YNVPEF
+1643 
-1649 PGGQKAL
+1649 K
-1656 FEYLASNMHYEDLV
+1656 
-1670 WVWDADITGRVI
+1670 
-1682 VQFLVQADGSITD
+1682 
-1695 IEVISSLGS
+1695 
-1704 EFDEEMVRVISE
+1704 
-1716 MPKWVWKHDPG
+1716 K
-1727 ESAPMRYTVPVNF
+1727 
-1740 KHQ
+1740 

>member
-1 MKRIIPIFLA
+1 
-11 CLGLAVHAEELDIR
+11 
-25 SLHHLSNT
+25 
-33 MDHQEFVQ
+33 
-41 MAISHDSLT
+41 MAITHDSLT
-50 RSIISAQWYEELNLV
+50 RSITSAQWYEELNLV

-73 FIPTLYDIIADE
+73 FMPTLYDIIADE

-121 LNIVFGDKLLDMY
+121 LNIVFGNKLLDMY

-142 RGYVLTHLQGYKN
+142 RGYVLTHLRGYKN

-362 FCRLSLGEDKYHQ
+362 FCRLLLGEDKYHQ
-375 TNLSNIYDP
+375 TYLSDIYDP
-384 YRKNHTDLIALPNAT
+384 YGKNHTDLIALPNAT

-474 KDVPADVLSVRL
+474 KDVPAAVLSVRL

-532 NVDFGRYYHNTPRP
+532 NVDFGRYYHNSPRP

-718 RDYLTPDARG
+718 RDYLTPDARE

-752 KALEPIQSS
+752 KALESIQSS
-761 LWQNPYMLKWEEP
+761 LWKNPYMLKWEEP

-866 ECSFLG
+866 ECSFVG

-901 GYGNIYGSRIA
+901 GYGGL
-912 GINSKGIRGVGS
+912 KGARIRGVGS

-966 RLALYLPALRTDTAG
+966 RLAFYLPDLQTDTAG
-981 EVHVHFVTPPDN
+981 EIHIRFLTPPDN
-993 TEWIVQGMAWTD
+993 TEWIMQAVAWNKD
-1005 NGTSD
+1005 GASD
-1010 YMVRTLMARRTL
+1010 YMTRNLMARRTL
-1022 MLRLQLPRF
+1022 MLRLQMPRF
-1031 MRQGDVLSLPCVISN
+1031 MRQGDRLSLPCIISN
-1046 AADTICRTYVSL
+1046 TADTTRHTQVIL
-1058 LIRDAE
+1058 QIRDAV
-1064 TDSLLAAFAGDLSVA
+1064 TDSLLATFTEDLSVA
-1079 PNASETLFFPY
+1079 PSASMTLFFPY
-1090 TASSAHDIIVRA
+1090 TASFAHDIIVRA
-1102 VVRDAK
+1102 EVRDAD
-1108 GSTDGEQRRL
+1108 GTSDGEQRRL
-1118 AVLPMVEP
+1118 AVLPIVEP
-1126 VSECLP
+1126 VSESMP
-1132 FYMHATDSLY
+1132 FYLHADDSLL
-1142 TLSFPVPADAAN
+1142 TLTLPTPPHASN
-1154 RKVTL
+1154 RLVTL

-1172 LPNKID
+1172 LPQVID
-1178 SSAVTATEIIH
+1178 SSAVTATELIH

-1196 RNRLAKD
+1196 RNKLAKD
-1203 HPSVAPVDISSL
+1203 HPAVAPMDISSL
-1215 FTKLCACQR
+1215 PTKLLAYR
-1224 SNGAFSWFKD
+1224 RANGAFSWLKNN
-1234 SRSTTSYYLTL
+1234 RSTASYYLTL
-1245 RVLALLGE
+1245 RILALLGE
-1253 LQEAKATDSRV
+1253 LQEADALDQQLSYAKSQ
-1264 DYSVERAVRYLDK
+1264 AVRYIDK
-1277 EVVRREKEYRKAHHD
+1277 EIVLREKWYREAHHD
-1292 SLPDYSDYTLYAYVR
+1292 SLPDYADYALYACVR
-1307 VMFKESFADDAQRIC
+1307 ARFSEDFTDDSKRIYT
-1322 SATLDSMYARRNT
+1322 ATLDSLYAHISS

-1340 WPLLALAFER
+1340 WPLLALTFER
-1350 AGQHDSALSLVNGLR
+1350 AGQHDRALTLINGLR
-1365 RYAVMDHAHGMYW
+1365 RYATIDHDHGMYW
-1378 DNLPD
+1378 NNLPD
-1383 RYWWYRQADLQAAFL
+1383 RWWWYRQVDLQASFL
-1398 LAFSRI
+1398 LAFARI
-1404 DPQPHELEALRQWL
+1404 DPQTQELDALRQWI
-1418 ILNNRTTDWGQ
+1418 ILNNRTTNWGQ
-1429 SSLNAYVTYALMNG
+1429 SSLNAYATYALMNG
-1443 MPAVETP
+1443 MPSVQAQEDA
-1450 LRTALDTLVLP
+1450 ALETLVLP
-1461 DTTTRYAIRN
+1461 DTTTRYTIRH
-1471 TSGTAIWGAV
+1471 TTGTPAWGAI
-1481 MTSYDAPADQ
+1481 MTSFDAPADQ
-1491 LQAFS
+1491 LHAFA
-1496 TKALKIERRFERA
+1496 TKAVQIERRFERS
-1509 DSASAVDAVLNKG
+1509 DSTVATSVPLAKG
-1522 EKISVL
+1522 EKIRVI
-1528 LTLTTD
+1528 LTITTD
-1534 REMDNVILTD
+1534 REMDNLILTD
-1544 RRAALLEPVDAS
+1544 HRAALLEPIGVS
-1556 AYAWTNNAFYYRDIR
+1556 AYNWTNNAFYYRDIR
-1571 NAETRF
+1571 NTEERF
-1577 YIEHISRGTTV
+1577 YIEHLSRGTAV
-1588 LSYDCYVKESGLTL
+1588 LSYECYVTASGTTL
-1602 ASLASVGS
+1602 AGLASIVS
-1610 ELAPEFTAHTA
+1610 ELAPEFTAHTT
-1621 TDALHTQDT
+1621 TD
-1630 IPAGSEQEIFIDR
+1630 
-1643 YNVPEF
+1643 
-1649 PGGQKAL
+1649 
-1656 FEYLASNMHYEDLV
+1656 
-1670 WVWDADITGRVI
+1670 
-1682 VQFLVQADGSITD
+1682 
-1695 IEVISSLGS
+1695 SL
-1704 EFDEEMVRVISE
+1704 
-1716 MPKWVWKHDPG
+1716 
-1727 ESAPMRYTVPVNF
+1727 YT
-1740 KHQ
+1740 K

>member
-1 MKRIIPIFLA
+1 MKRFTLLIISLFPL
-11 CLGLAVHAEELDIR
+11 LAVCAEDLDIR

-33 MDHQEFVQ
+33 MEHKEFVE
-41 MAISHDSLT
+41 MAITHDSLT
-50 RSIISAQWYEELNLV
+50 RSITTAQWYEELNLV

-73 FIPTLYDIIADE
+73 FMPTLYDIIADE

-121 LNIVFGDKLLDMY
+121 LNIVFGNKLLDMY

-142 RGYVLTHLQGYKN
+142 RGYVLTHLRGYKN

-167 SFPDSPFAPDI
+167 SYPDSPFAPDI

-289 YSRMYYRSLTVSN
+289 YSRMYYCSLTVSN
-302 LRSVLMQEGRIGKS
+302 LRSVLMQEGRIGIS

-357 RSYSR
+357 RSYSPR

-375 TNLSNIYDP
+375 TYLSDIYDP
-384 YRKNHTDLIALPNAT
+384 YGKNHTDLIALPNAT

-416 HKFQTGLAKNIPLL
+416 HKFRYSLLKNKP
-430 VSVRGIGWGP
+430 VRVYCNGP
-440 KDTTVYLNE
+440 QWNRRMDTTLVLDDD
-449 EALATM
+449 AMATLAV
-455 DLPFA
+455 PFT
-460 DDMRRGSYTIIARM
+460 DDMRRGVYSIYARIDDSYAAY
-474 KDVPADVLSVRL
+474 VSVRL

-532 NVDFGRYYHNTPRP
+532 NVDFGRYYHNSPRP

-718 RDYLTPDARG
+718 RDYLTPDARE

-774 FTAFREPSYY
+774 FTAFRKPSYY

-797 GKGVYFLSPVLFEPY
+797 GKGVYVLSPVLFEPY

-866 ECSFLG
+866 ECSFVG

-901 GYGNIYGSRIA
+901 GYGGLYGAR
-912 GINSKGIRGVGS
+912 IRGVGS

-966 RLALYLPALRTDTAG
+966 RLALYLPALRTDTEG

-1031 MRQGDVLSLPCVISN
+1031 MRQGDALSLPCVISN
-1046 AADTICRTYVSL
+1046 TADTTRHTQVTL
-1058 LIRDAE
+1058 QIRDAV
-1064 TDSLLAAFAGDLSVA
+1064 TDSLLATFTEDLSVA
-1079 PNASETLFFPY
+1079 PSASETLFFPY
-1090 TASSAHDIIVRA
+1090 TASFAHDIIVRA
-1102 VVRDAK
+1102 EVRDAD
-1108 GSTDGEQRRL
+1108 GTSDGEQRRL

-1126 VSECLP
+1126 VSESMP
-1132 FYMHATDSLY
+1132 FYLHADDSLL
-1142 TLSFPVPADAAN
+1142 TLTLPTPPYASN
-1154 RKVTL
+1154 RLVTL

-1172 LPNKID
+1172 LPQVID
-1178 SSAVTATEIIH
+1178 SSAVTATELIH

-1196 RNRLAKD
+1196 RNKLAKD
-1203 HPSVAPVDISSL
+1203 HPAVAPVDISSL
-1215 FTKLCACQR
+1215 PTKLLAYR
-1224 SNGAFSWFKD
+1224 RANGAFSWLKNN
-1234 SRSTTSYYLTL
+1234 RSTASYYLTL
-1245 RVLALLGE
+1245 RILALLGE
-1253 LQEAKATDSRV
+1253 LQEADALDQQLSYAKSQ
-1264 DYSVERAVRYLDK
+1264 AVRYIDK
-1277 EVVRREKEYRKAHHD
+1277 EIVLREKWYREAHHD
-1292 SLPDYSDYTLYAYVR
+1292 SLPDYADYALYACVR
-1307 VMFKESFADDAQRIC
+1307 ARFSEDFTDDSKRIYT
-1322 SATLDSMYARRNT
+1322 ATLDSLYAHISS

-1340 WPLLALAFER
+1340 WPLLALTFER
-1350 AGQHDSALSLVNGLR
+1350 AGQHDRALTLINGLR
-1365 RYAVMDHAHGMYW
+1365 RYATIDHDHGMYW
-1378 DNLPD
+1378 NNLPD
-1383 RYWWYRQADLQAAFL
+1383 RWWWYRQVDLQASFL

-1404 DPQPHELEALRQWL
+1404 DPQPQELEALRQWI

-1443 MPAVETP
+1443 MPSVLAQENA
-1450 LRTALDTLVLP
+1450 ALETLVLP
-1461 DTTTRYAIRN
+1461 DTTTRYTIRH
-1471 TSGTAIWGAV
+1471 TTGTPAWGAI
-1481 MTSYDAPADQ
+1481 MTSFDAPADQ
-1491 LQAFS
+1491 LHAFA
-1496 TKALKIERRFERA
+1496 TKAVQIERRFERS
-1509 DSASAVDAVLNKG
+1509 DSTVATSVPLAKG
-1522 EKISVL
+1522 EKIRVI
-1528 LTLTTD
+1528 LTITTD
-1534 REMDNVILTD
+1534 REMDNLILTD
-1544 RRAALLEPVDAS
+1544 HRAALLEPIGVS
-1556 AYAWTNNAFYYRDIR
+1556 AYSWTNNAFYYRDIR
-1571 NAETRF
+1571 NTEERF
-1577 YIEHISRGTTV
+1577 YIEHLSRGTAV
-1588 LSYDCYVKESGLTL
+1588 LSYECYVTASGTTL
-1602 ASLASVGS
+1602 AGLASIVS
-1610 ELAPEFTAHTA
+1610 EIAPEFVAHTT
-1621 TDALHTQDT
+1621 TDLLKT
-1630 IPAGSEQEIFIDR
+1630 
-1643 YNVPEF
+1643 
-1649 PGGQKAL
+1649 K
-1656 FEYLASNMHYEDLV
+1656 
-1670 WVWDADITGRVI
+1670 
-1682 VQFLVQADGSITD
+1682 
-1695 IEVISSLGS
+1695 
-1704 EFDEEMVRVISE
+1704 
-1716 MPKWVWKHDPG
+1716 K
-1727 ESAPMRYTVPVNF
+1727 
-1740 KHQ
+1740 

>member
-1 MKRIIPIFLA
+1 
-11 CLGLAVHAEELDIR
+11 
-25 SLHHLSNT
+25 
-33 MDHQEFVQ
+33 
-41 MAISHDSLT
+41 MAITHDSLT
-50 RSIISAQWYEELNLV
+50 RSITSAQWYEELNLV

-73 FIPTLYDIIADE
+73 FMPTLYDIIADE

-121 LNIVFGDKLLDMY
+121 LNIVFGNKLLDMY

-142 RGYVLTHLQGYKN
+142 RGYVLTHLRGYKN

-362 FCRLSLGEDKYHQ
+362 FCRLLLGEDKYHQ
-375 TNLSNIYDP
+375 TYLSDIYDP
-384 YRKNHTDLIALPNAT
+384 YGKNHTDLIALPNAT

-474 KDVPADVLSVRL
+474 KDVPAAVLSVRL

-532 NVDFGRYYHNTPRP
+532 NVDFGRYYHNSPRP

-718 RDYLTPDARG
+718 RDYLTPDARE

-752 KALEPIQSS
+752 KALESIQSS
-761 LWQNPYMLKWEEP
+761 LWKNPYMLKWEEP

-866 ECSFLG
+866 ECSFVG

-901 GYGNIYGSRIA
+901 GYGGL
-912 GINSKGIRGVGS
+912 KGARIRGVGS

-966 RLALYLPALRTDTAG
+966 RLAFYLPDLQTDTAG
-981 EVHVHFVTPPDN
+981 EIHIRFLTPPDN
-993 TEWIVQGMAWTD
+993 TEWIMQAVAWNKD
-1005 NGTSD
+1005 GASD
-1010 YMVRTLMARRTL
+1010 YMTRNLMARRTL
-1022 MLRLQLPRF
+1022 MLRLQMPRF
-1031 MRQGDVLSLPCVISN
+1031 MRQGDRLSLPCIISN
-1046 AADTICRTYVSL
+1046 TADTTRHTQVIL
-1058 LIRDAE
+1058 QIRDAV
-1064 TDSLLAAFAGDLSVA
+1064 TDSLLATFTEDLSVA
-1079 PNASETLFFPY
+1079 PSASMTLFFPY
-1090 TASSAHDIIVRA
+1090 TASFAHDIIVRA
-1102 VVRDAK
+1102 EVRDAD
-1108 GSTDGEQRRL
+1108 GTSDGEQRRL
-1118 AVLPMVEP
+1118 AVLPIVEP
-1126 VSECLP
+1126 VSESMP
-1132 FYMHATDSLY
+1132 FYLHADDSLL
-1142 TLSFPVPADAAN
+1142 TLTLPTPPHASN
-1154 RKVTL
+1154 RLVTL

-1172 LPNKID
+1172 LPQVID
-1178 SSAVTATEIIH
+1178 SSAVTATELIH

-1196 RNRLAKD
+1196 RNKLAKD
-1203 HPSVAPVDISSL
+1203 HPAVAPVDISSL
-1215 FTKLCACQR
+1215 PIKLLAYR
-1224 SNGAFSWFKD
+1224 RANGAFSWLKNN
-1234 SRSTTSYYLTL
+1234 RSTASYYLTL
-1245 RVLALLGE
+1245 RILALLGE
-1253 LQEAKATDSRV
+1253 LQEADALDQQLSYAKSQ
-1264 DYSVERAVRYLDK
+1264 AVRYIDK
-1277 EVVRREKEYRKAHHD
+1277 EIVLREKWYREAHHD
-1292 SLPDYSDYTLYAYVR
+1292 SLPDYADYALYACVR
-1307 VMFKESFADDAQRIC
+1307 ARFSEDFTDDSKRIYT
-1322 SATLDSMYARRNT
+1322 ATLDSLYAHISS

-1340 WPLLALAFER
+1340 WPLLALTFER
-1350 AGQHDSALSLVNGLR
+1350 AGQHDRALTLINGLR
-1365 RYAVMDHAHGMYW
+1365 RYATIDHDHGMYW
-1378 DNLPD
+1378 NNLPD
-1383 RYWWYRQADLQAAFL
+1383 RWWWYRQVDLQASFL
-1398 LAFSRI
+1398 LAFARI
-1404 DPQPHELEALRQWL
+1404 DPQTQELDALRQWI
-1418 ILNNRTTDWGQ
+1418 ILNNRTTNWGQ
-1429 SSLNAYVTYALMNG
+1429 SSLNAYATYALMNG
-1443 MPAVETP
+1443 MPSVQAQEDA
-1450 LRTALDTLVLP
+1450 ALETLVLP
-1461 DTTTRYAIRN
+1461 DTTTRYTIRH
-1471 TSGTAIWGAV
+1471 TTGTPAWGAI
-1481 MTSYDAPADQ
+1481 MTSFDAPADQ
-1491 LQAFS
+1491 LHAFA
-1496 TKALKIERRFERA
+1496 TKAVQIERRFERS
-1509 DSASAVDAVLNKG
+1509 DSTVATSVPLAKG
-1522 EKISVL
+1522 EKIRVI
-1528 LTLTTD
+1528 LTITTD
-1534 REMDNVILTD
+1534 REMDNLILTD
-1544 RRAALLEPVDAS
+1544 HRAALLEPIGVS
-1556 AYAWTNNAFYYRDIR
+1556 AYNWTNNAFYYRDIR
-1571 NAETRF
+1571 NTEERF
-1577 YIEHISRGTTV
+1577 YIEHLSRGTAV
-1588 LSYDCYVKESGLTL
+1588 LSYECYVTASGTTL
-1602 ASLASVGS
+1602 AGLASIVS
-1610 ELAPEFTAHTA
+1610 ELAPEFTAHTT
-1621 TDALHTQDT
+1621 TD
-1630 IPAGSEQEIFIDR
+1630 
-1643 YNVPEF
+1643 
-1649 PGGQKAL
+1649 
-1656 FEYLASNMHYEDLV
+1656 
-1670 WVWDADITGRVI
+1670 
-1682 VQFLVQADGSITD
+1682 
-1695 IEVISSLGS
+1695 SL
-1704 EFDEEMVRVISE
+1704 
-1716 MPKWVWKHDPG
+1716 
-1727 ESAPMRYTVPVNF
+1727 YT
-1740 KHQ
+1740 K

>member
-1 MKRIIPIFLA
+1 MEHK
-11 CLGLAVHAEELDIR
+11 
-25 SLHHLSNT
+25 
-33 MDHQEFVQ
+33 EFVE
-41 MAISHDSLT
+41 MAITHDSLT
-50 RSIISAQWYEELNLV
+50 RSITTAQWYEELNLV

-73 FIPTLYDIIADE
+73 FMPTLYDIIADE

-121 LNIVFGDKLLDMY
+121 LNIVFGNKLLDMY

-142 RGYVLTHLQGYKN
+142 RGYVLTHLRGYKN

-316 KSWAVVTDILTGQ
+316 KSWAVVTDILTGR

-375 TNLSNIYDP
+375 TYLSDIYDP
-384 YRKNHTDLIALPNAT
+384 YGKNHTDLIALPNAT

-532 NVDFGRYYHNTPRP
+532 NVDFGRYYHNSPRP

-718 RDYLTPDARG
+718 RDYLTPDARE

-774 FTAFREPSYY
+774 FTAFRKPSYY

-866 ECSFLG
+866 ECSFVG

-901 GYGNIYGSRIA
+901 GYGGLYGAR
-912 GINSKGIRGVGS
+912 IRGVGS

-966 RLALYLPALRTDTAG
+966 RLALYLPALQTDTEG

-993 TEWIVQGMAWTD
+993 TEWIMQAIAWTKD
-1005 NGTSD
+1005 GVSD
-1010 YMVRTLMARRTL
+1010 YMTRNLMARRTL
-1022 MLRLQLPRF
+1022 MLRLQMPRF
-1031 MRQGDVLSLPCVISN
+1031 MRQGDRLSLPCIISN
-1046 AADTICRTYVSL
+1046 TADTTRHTQVIL
-1058 LIRDAE
+1058 QIRDVV
-1064 TDSLLAAFAGDLSVA
+1064 TDSLLATFTEDLSVA
-1079 PNASETLFFPY
+1079 PSASETLFFPY
-1090 TASSAHDIIVRA
+1090 TASFAHDIIVRA
-1102 VVRDAK
+1102 VVRDAD
-1108 GSTDGEQRRL
+1108 GTSDGEQRRL
-1118 AVLPMVEP
+1118 AVLPIVEP
-1126 VSECLP
+1126 VSESMP
-1132 FYMHATDSLY
+1132 FYLHADDSLL
-1142 TLSFPVPADAAN
+1142 TLTLPTPPHASN
-1154 RKVTL
+1154 RLVTL

-1172 LPNKID
+1172 LPQVID
-1178 SSAVTATEIIH
+1178 SSAVTATELIH

-1196 RNRLAKD
+1196 RNKLAKD
-1203 HPSVAPVDISSL
+1203 HPAVAPVDISSL
-1215 FTKLCACQR
+1215 PTKLLAYR
-1224 SNGAFSWFKD
+1224 RANGAFSWLKNN
-1234 SRSTTSYYLTL
+1234 RSTASYYLTL
-1245 RVLALLGE
+1245 RILALLGE
-1253 LQEAKATDSRV
+1253 LQEADALDQQLSYAKSQ
-1264 DYSVERAVRYLDK
+1264 AVRYIDK
-1277 EVVRREKEYRKAHHD
+1277 EIVLREKWYREAHHD
-1292 SLPDYSDYTLYAYVR
+1292 SLPDYADYALYACVR
-1307 VMFKESFADDAQRIC
+1307 ARFSEDFTDDSKRIYT
-1322 SATLDSMYARRNT
+1322 ATLDSLYAHISS

-1340 WPLLALAFER
+1340 WPLLALTFER
-1350 AGQHDSALSLVNGLR
+1350 AGQHDRALTLINGLR
-1365 RYAVMDHAHGMYW
+1365 RYATIDHDHGMYW
-1378 DNLPD
+1378 NNLPD
-1383 RYWWYRQADLQAAFL
+1383 RWWWYRQVDLQASFL
-1398 LAFSRI
+1398 LAFARI
-1404 DPQPHELEALRQWL
+1404 DPQTQELDALRQWI

-1443 MPAVETP
+1443 MPSVQAQEDA
-1450 LRTALDTLVLP
+1450 ALETLVLP
-1461 DTTTRYAIRN
+1461 DTTTRYTIRH
-1471 TSGTAIWGAV
+1471 TTGTPAWGAI
-1481 MTSYDAPADQ
+1481 MTSFDAPADQ
-1491 LQAFS
+1491 LHAFA
-1496 TKALKIERRFERA
+1496 TKAVQIERRFERS
-1509 DSASAVDAVLNKG
+1509 DSTVATSVPLAKG
-1522 EKISVL
+1522 EKIRVF
-1528 LTLTTD
+1528 LTITTD
-1534 REMDNVILTD
+1534 REMDNLILTD
-1544 RRAALLEPVDAS
+1544 HRAALLEPIGVS
-1556 AYAWTNNAFYYRDIR
+1556 AYSWTNNAFYYRDIR
-1571 NAETRF
+1571 NTEERF
-1577 YIEHISRGTTV
+1577 YIEHLSRGTAV
-1588 LSYDCYVKESGLTL
+1588 LSYECYVTASGTTL
-1602 ASLASVGS
+1602 AGLASIVS
-1610 ELAPEFTAHTA
+1610 EIAPEFVAHTT
-1621 TDALHTQDT
+1621 TDLLKT
-1630 IPAGSEQEIFIDR
+1630 
-1643 YNVPEF
+1643 
-1649 PGGQKAL
+1649 K
-1656 FEYLASNMHYEDLV
+1656 
-1670 WVWDADITGRVI
+1670 
-1682 VQFLVQADGSITD
+1682 
-1695 IEVISSLGS
+1695 
-1704 EFDEEMVRVISE
+1704 
-1716 MPKWVWKHDPG
+1716 K
-1727 ESAPMRYTVPVNF
+1727 
-1740 KHQ
+1740 

>member
-1 MKRIIPIFLA
+1 MKRFTLLIISLFPL
-11 CLGLAVHAEELDIR
+11 LAVCADDLDIR

-33 MDHQEFVQ
+33 MEHKEFVE
-41 MAISHDSLT
+41 MAITHDSLT
-50 RSIISAQWYEELNLV
+50 RSITSAQWYEELNLV

-73 FIPTLYDIIADE
+73 FMPTLYDIIADE

-121 LNIVFGDKLLDMY
+121 LNIVFGNKLLDMY

-142 RGYVLTHLQGYKN
+142 RGYVLTHLRGYKN

-167 SFPDSPFAPDI
+167 SYPDSPFAPDI

-316 KSWAVVTDILTGQ
+316 KSWAVVTDILTGR

-343 RYTNKNGEAKISKR
+343 RYSNKNGEAKISKR

-375 TNLSNIYDP
+375 TYLSDIYDP
-384 YRKNHTDLIALPNAT
+384 YGKNHTDLIALPNAT

-532 NVDFGRYYHNTPRP
+532 NVDFGRYYHNSPRP

-718 RDYLTPDARG
+718 RDYLTPDARE

-774 FTAFREPSYY
+774 FTAFRKPSYY

-866 ECSFLG
+866 ECSFVG

-901 GYGNIYGSRIA
+901 GYGGLYGAR
-912 GINSKGIRGVGS
+912 IRGVGS

-966 RLALYLPALRTDTAG
+966 RLALYLPALRTDTEG

-993 TEWIVQGMAWTD
+993 TEWIMQAIAWTKD
-1005 NGTSD
+1005 GVSD
-1010 YMVRTLMARRTL
+1010 YMTRNLMARRTL
-1022 MLRLQLPRF
+1022 MLRLQMPRF
-1031 MRQGDVLSLPCVISN
+1031 MRQGDRLSLPCIISN
-1046 AADTICRTYVSL
+1046 TADTTRHTQVIL
-1058 LIRDAE
+1058 QIRDVV
-1064 TDSLLAAFAGDLSVA
+1064 TDSLLATFTENLSVA
-1079 PNASETLFFPY
+1079 PSASETLFFPY
-1090 TASSAHDIIVRA
+1090 TASFAHDIIVRA
-1102 VVRDAK
+1102 VVRDAD
-1108 GSTDGEQRRL
+1108 GTSDGEQRRL
-1118 AVLPMVEP
+1118 AVLPIVEP
-1126 VSECLP
+1126 VSESMP
-1132 FYMHATDSLY
+1132 FYLHADDSLL
-1142 TLSFPVPADAAN
+1142 TLTLPTPPHASN
-1154 RKVTL
+1154 RLVTL

-1172 LPNKID
+1172 LPQVID
-1178 SSAVTATEIIH
+1178 SSAVTATELIH

-1196 RNRLAKD
+1196 RNKLAKD
-1203 HPSVAPVDISSL
+1203 HPAVAPVDISSL
-1215 FTKLCACQR
+1215 PTKLLAYR
-1224 SNGAFSWFKD
+1224 RANGAFSWLKNN
-1234 SRSTTSYYLTL
+1234 RSTASYYLTL
-1245 RVLALLGE
+1245 RILALLGE
-1253 LQEAKATDSRV
+1253 LQEADALDQQLSYAKSQ
-1264 DYSVERAVRYLDK
+1264 AVRYIDK
-1277 EVVRREKEYRKAHHD
+1277 EIVLREKWYREAHHD
-1292 SLPDYSDYTLYAYVR
+1292 SLPDYADYALYACVR
-1307 VMFKESFADDAQRIC
+1307 ARFSEDFTDDSKRIYT
-1322 SATLDSMYARRNT
+1322 ATLDSLYAHISS

-1340 WPLLALAFER
+1340 WPLLALTFER
-1350 AGQHDSALSLVNGLR
+1350 AGQHDRALTLINGLR
-1365 RYAVMDHAHGMYW
+1365 RYASIDHDHGMYW
-1378 DNLPD
+1378 NNLPD
-1383 RYWWYRQADLQAAFL
+1383 RWWWYRQVDLQASFL
-1398 LAFSRI
+1398 LAFARI
-1404 DPQPHELEALRQWL
+1404 DPQTQELDALRQWI

-1443 MPAVETP
+1443 MPSVQAQENA
-1450 LRTALDTLVLP
+1450 ALETLVLP
-1461 DTTTRYAIRN
+1461 DTTTRYTIRH
-1471 TSGTAIWGAV
+1471 TTGTPAWGAI
-1481 MTSYDAPADQ
+1481 MTSFDAPADQ
-1491 LQAFS
+1491 LHAFA
-1496 TKALKIERRFERA
+1496 TKAVQIERRFERS
-1509 DSASAVDAVLNKG
+1509 DSTVATSVPLAKG
-1522 EKISVL
+1522 EKIRVI
-1528 LTLTTD
+1528 LTITTD
-1534 REMDNVILTD
+1534 REMDNLILTD
-1544 RRAALLEPVDAS
+1544 HRAALLEPIGVS
-1556 AYAWTNNAFYYRDIR
+1556 AYSWTNNAFYYRDIR
-1571 NAETRF
+1571 NTEERF
-1577 YIEHISRGTTV
+1577 YIEHLSRGTAV
-1588 LSYDCYVKESGLTL
+1588 LSYECYVTASGTTL
-1602 ASLASVGS
+1602 AGLASIVS
-1610 ELAPEFTAHTA
+1610 EIAPEFVAHTT
-1621 TDALHTQDT
+1621 TDLLKT
-1630 IPAGSEQEIFIDR
+1630 
-1643 YNVPEF
+1643 
-1649 PGGQKAL
+1649 K
-1656 FEYLASNMHYEDLV
+1656 
-1670 WVWDADITGRVI
+1670 
-1682 VQFLVQADGSITD
+1682 
-1695 IEVISSLGS
+1695 
-1704 EFDEEMVRVISE
+1704 
-1716 MPKWVWKHDPG
+1716 K
-1727 ESAPMRYTVPVNF
+1727 
-1740 KHQ
+1740 

>member
-1 MKRIIPIFLA
+1 M
-11 CLGLAVHAEELDIR
+11 AVCAEDLDIR

-33 MDHQEFVQ
+33 MEHKEFVE
-41 MAISHDSLT
+41 MAITHDSLT
-50 RSIISAQWYEELNLV
+50 RSITTAQWYEELNLV

-73 FIPTLYDIIADE
+73 FMPTLYDIIADE

-121 LNIVFGDKLLDMY
+121 LNIVFGNKLLDMY

-142 RGYVLTHLQGYKN
+142 RGYVLTHLRGYKN

-167 SFPDSPFAPDI
+167 SYPDSPFAPDI

-202 SLTISYSN
+202 SLTITYSN

-334 KVKPFKQLA
+334 KVNPFKQLA

-375 TNLSNIYDP
+375 TYLSDIYNP
-384 YRKNHTDLIALPNAT
+384 YGKNHTDLIALPNAT

-460 DDMRRGSYTIIARM
+460 DDMRRGNYTIIARM
-474 KDVPADVLSVRL
+474 KDVPVDVLSVRL

-532 NVDFGRYYHNTPRP
+532 NVDFGRYYHNSPRP

-718 RDYLTPDARG
+718 RDYLTPDARE

-774 FTAFREPSYY
+774 FTAFRKPSYY

-866 ECSFLG
+866 ECSFVG

-901 GYGNIYGSRIA
+901 GYGGLYGAR
-912 GINSKGIRGVGS
+912 IRGVGS

-981 EVHVHFVTPPDN
+981 EVHVHFLTPPDN
-993 TEWIVQGMAWTD
+993 TEWIMQAVAWNKD
-1005 NGTSD
+1005 GASD
-1010 YMVRTLMARRTL
+1010 YMTRNLMARRTL
-1022 MLRLQLPRF
+1022 MLRLQMPRF
-1031 MRQGDVLSLPCVISN
+1031 MRQGDRLSLPCIISN
-1046 AADTICRTYVSL
+1046 TADTTRHTQVIL
-1058 LIRDAE
+1058 QIRDAV
-1064 TDSLLAAFAGDLSVA
+1064 TDSLLATFTKDLTVA
-1079 PNASETLFFPY
+1079 PSASETLFFPY
-1090 TASSAHDIIVRA
+1090 TASFAHDIIVRA
-1102 VVRDAK
+1102 EVRDAD
-1108 GSTDGEQRRL
+1108 GTSDGEQRRL
-1118 AVLPMVEP
+1118 AVLPIVEP
-1126 VSECLP
+1126 VSESMP
-1132 FYMHATDSLY
+1132 FYLHADDSLL
-1142 TLSFPVPADAAN
+1142 TLTLPTPPHASN
-1154 RKVTL
+1154 RHVTL

-1172 LPNKID
+1172 LPQVID
-1178 SSAVTATEIIH
+1178 SSAVTATELIH

-1196 RNRLAKD
+1196 RNKLAKD
-1203 HPSVAPVDISSL
+1203 HPAVAPVDISSL
-1215 FTKLCACQR
+1215 PTKLLAYR
-1224 SNGAFSWFKD
+1224 RANGAFSWLKNN
-1234 SRSTTSYYLTL
+1234 RSTASYYLTL
-1245 RVLALLGE
+1245 RILALLGE
-1253 LQEAKATDSRV
+1253 LQEADALDQQLSYAKSQ
-1264 DYSVERAVRYLDK
+1264 AVKYIDK
-1277 EVVRREKEYRKAHHD
+1277 EIVLREKWYREAHHD
-1292 SLPDYSDYTLYAYVR
+1292 SLPDYADYALYACVR
-1307 VMFKESFADDAQRIC
+1307 ARFSEDFTDDSKRIYT
-1322 SATLDSMYARRNT
+1322 ATLDSLYAHISS

-1340 WPLLALAFER
+1340 WPLLALTFER
-1350 AGQHDSALSLVNGLR
+1350 AGQHDRALTLINGLR
-1365 RYAVMDHAHGMYW
+1365 RYATIDHDHGMYW
-1378 DNLPD
+1378 NNLPD
-1383 RYWWYRQADLQAAFL
+1383 RWWWYRQVDLQASFL
-1398 LAFSRI
+1398 LAFARI
-1404 DPQPHELEALRQWL
+1404 DPQTQELDAIRQWI

-1443 MPAVETP
+1443 MPSVQAQEDA
-1450 LRTALDTLVLP
+1450 ALETLVLP
-1461 DTTTRYAIRN
+1461 DTTTRYTIRH
-1471 TSGTAIWGAV
+1471 TTGTPAWGAI
-1481 MTSYDAPADQ
+1481 MTSFDAPADQ
-1491 LQAFS
+1491 LHAFA
-1496 TKALKIERRFERA
+1496 TKAVQIERRFERS
-1509 DSASAVDAVLNKG
+1509 DSTVATSVPLAKG
-1522 EKISVL
+1522 EKIRVI
-1528 LTLTTD
+1528 LTITTD
-1534 REMDNVILTD
+1534 REMDNLILTD
-1544 RRAALLEPVDAS
+1544 HRAALLEPIGVS
-1556 AYAWTNNAFYYRDIR
+1556 AYSWTNNAFYYRDIR
-1571 NAETRF
+1571 NTEERF
-1577 YIEHISRGTTV
+1577 YIEHLSRGTAV
-1588 LSYDCYVKESGLTL
+1588 LSYECYVTASGTTL
-1602 ASLASVGS
+1602 AGLASIVS
-1610 ELAPEFTAHTA
+1610 ELAPEFTAHTT
-1621 TDALHTQDT
+1621 TD
-1630 IPAGSEQEIFIDR
+1630 
-1643 YNVPEF
+1643 
-1649 PGGQKAL
+1649 
-1656 FEYLASNMHYEDLV
+1656 
-1670 WVWDADITGRVI
+1670 
-1682 VQFLVQADGSITD
+1682 
-1695 IEVISSLGS
+1695 SL
-1704 EFDEEMVRVISE
+1704 
-1716 MPKWVWKHDPG
+1716 
-1727 ESAPMRYTVPVNF
+1727 YT
-1740 KHQ
+1740 K

>member
-1 MKRIIPIFLA
+1 
-11 CLGLAVHAEELDIR
+11 
-25 SLHHLSNT
+25 
-33 MDHQEFVQ
+33 
-41 MAISHDSLT
+41 MAITHDSLT
-50 RSIISAQWYEELNLV
+50 RSITSAQWYEELNLV

-73 FIPTLYDIIADE
+73 FMPTLYDIIADE

-121 LNIVFGDKLLDMY
+121 LNIVFGNKLLDMY

-142 RGYVLTHLQGYKN
+142 RGYVLTHLRGYKN

-362 FCRLSLGEDKYHQ
+362 FCRLLLGEDKYHQ
-375 TNLSNIYDP
+375 TYLSDIYDP
-384 YRKNHTDLIALPNAT
+384 YGKNHTDLIALPNAT

-474 KDVPADVLSVRL
+474 KDVPAAVLSVRL

-532 NVDFGRYYHNTPRP
+532 NVDFGRYYHNSPRP

-718 RDYLTPDARG
+718 RDYLTPDARE

-752 KALEPIQSS
+752 KALESIQSS
-761 LWQNPYMLKWEEP
+761 LWKNPYMLKWEEP

-866 ECSFLG
+866 ECSFVG

-901 GYGNIYGSRIA
+901 GYGGL
-912 GINSKGIRGVGS
+912 KGARIRGVGS

-966 RLALYLPALRTDTAG
+966 RLAFYLPDLQTDTAG
-981 EVHVHFVTPPDN
+981 EIHIRFLTPPDN
-993 TEWIVQGMAWTD
+993 TEWIMQAVAWNKD
-1005 NGTSD
+1005 GASD
-1010 YMVRTLMARRTL
+1010 YMTRNLMARRTL
-1022 MLRLQLPRF
+1022 MLRLQMPRF
-1031 MRQGDVLSLPCVISN
+1031 MRQGDRLSLPCIISN
-1046 AADTICRTYVSL
+1046 TADTTRHTQVIL
-1058 LIRDAE
+1058 QIRDAV
-1064 TDSLLAAFAGDLSVA
+1064 TDSLLATFTEDLSVA
-1079 PNASETLFFPY
+1079 PSASMTLFFPY
-1090 TASSAHDIIVRA
+1090 TASFAHDIIVRA
-1102 VVRDAK
+1102 EVRDAD
-1108 GSTDGEQRRL
+1108 GTSDGEQRRL
-1118 AVLPMVEP
+1118 AVLPIVEP
-1126 VSECLP
+1126 VSESMP
-1132 FYMHATDSLY
+1132 FYLHADDSLL
-1142 TLSFPVPADAAN
+1142 TLTLPTPPHASN
-1154 RKVTL
+1154 RLVTL

-1172 LPNKID
+1172 LPQVID
-1178 SSAVTATEIIH
+1178 SSAVTATELIH

-1196 RNRLAKD
+1196 RNKLAKD
-1203 HPSVAPVDISSL
+1203 HPAVAPVDISSL
-1215 FTKLCACQR
+1215 PTKLLAYR
-1224 SNGAFSWFKD
+1224 RANGAFSWLKNN
-1234 SRSTTSYYLTL
+1234 RSTASYYLTL
-1245 RVLALLGE
+1245 RILALLGE
-1253 LQEAKATDSRV
+1253 LQEADALDQQLSYAKSQ
-1264 DYSVERAVRYLDK
+1264 AVRYIDK
-1277 EVVRREKEYRKAHHD
+1277 EIVLREKWYREAHHD
-1292 SLPDYSDYTLYAYVR
+1292 SLPDYADYALYACVR
-1307 VMFKESFADDAQRIC
+1307 ARFSEDFTDDSKRIYT
-1322 SATLDSMYARRNT
+1322 ATLDSLYAHISS

-1340 WPLLALAFER
+1340 WPLLALTFER
-1350 AGQHDSALSLVNGLR
+1350 AGQHDRALTLINGLR
-1365 RYAVMDHAHGMYW
+1365 RYATIDHDHGMYW
-1378 DNLPD
+1378 NNLPD
-1383 RYWWYRQADLQAAFL
+1383 RWWWYRQVDLQASFL
-1398 LAFSRI
+1398 LAFARI
-1404 DPQPHELEALRQWL
+1404 DPQTQELDALRQWI
-1418 ILNNRTTDWGQ
+1418 ILNNRTTNWGQ
-1429 SSLNAYVTYALMNG
+1429 SSLNAYATYALMNG
-1443 MPAVETP
+1443 MPSVQAQEDA
-1450 LRTALDTLVLP
+1450 ALETLVLP
-1461 DTTTRYAIRN
+1461 DTTTRYTIRH
-1471 TSGTAIWGAV
+1471 TTGTPAWGAI
-1481 MTSYDAPADQ
+1481 MTSFDAPADQ
-1491 LQAFS
+1491 LHAFA
-1496 TKALKIERRFERA
+1496 TKAVQIERRFERS
-1509 DSASAVDAVLNKG
+1509 DSTVATSVPLAKG
-1522 EKISVL
+1522 EKIRVI
-1528 LTLTTD
+1528 LTITTD
-1534 REMDNVILTD
+1534 REMDNLILTD
-1544 RRAALLEPVDAS
+1544 HRAALLEPIGVS
-1556 AYAWTNNAFYYRDIR
+1556 AYNWTNNAFYYRDIR
-1571 NAETRF
+1571 NTEERF
-1577 YIEHISRGTTV
+1577 YIEHLSRGTAV
-1588 LSYDCYVKESGLTL
+1588 LSYECYVTASGTTL
-1602 ASLASVGS
+1602 AGLASIVS
-1610 ELAPEFTAHTA
+1610 ELAPEFTAHTT
-1621 TDALHTQDT
+1621 TD
-1630 IPAGSEQEIFIDR
+1630 
-1643 YNVPEF
+1643 
-1649 PGGQKAL
+1649 
-1656 FEYLASNMHYEDLV
+1656 
-1670 WVWDADITGRVI
+1670 
-1682 VQFLVQADGSITD
+1682 
-1695 IEVISSLGS
+1695 SL
-1704 EFDEEMVRVISE
+1704 
-1716 MPKWVWKHDPG
+1716 
-1727 ESAPMRYTVPVNF
+1727 YT
-1740 KHQ
+1740 K

>member
-1 MKRIIPIFLA
+1 
-11 CLGLAVHAEELDIR
+11 
-25 SLHHLSNT
+25 
-33 MDHQEFVQ
+33 
-41 MAISHDSLT
+41 MAITHDSLT
-50 RSIISAQWYEELNLV
+50 RSITSAQWYEELNLV

-73 FIPTLYDIIADE
+73 FMPTLYDIIADE

-121 LNIVFGDKLLDMY
+121 LNIVFGNKLLDMY

-142 RGYVLTHLQGYKN
+142 RGYVLTHLRGYKN

-167 SFPDSPFAPDI
+167 SYPDSPFAPDI

-316 KSWAVVTDILTGQ
+316 KSWAVVTDILTGR

-375 TNLSNIYDP
+375 TYLSDIYDP
-384 YRKNHTDLIALPNAT
+384 YGKNHTDLIALPNAT

-532 NVDFGRYYHNTPRP
+532 NVDFGRYYHNSPRP

-718 RDYLTPDARG
+718 RDYLTPDARE

-774 FTAFREPSYY
+774 FTAFRKPSYY

-866 ECSFLG
+866 ECSFVG

-901 GYGNIYGSRIA
+901 GYGGLYGAR
-912 GINSKGIRGVGS
+912 IRGVGS

-993 TEWIVQGMAWTD
+993 TEWIVQAVAWNKD
-1005 NGTSD
+1005 GASD
-1010 YMVRTLMARRTL
+1010 YMTRTLMARRTL
-1022 MLRLQLPRF
+1022 MLRLQMPRF
-1031 MRQGDVLSLPCVISN
+1031 MRQGDRLSLPCIISN
-1046 AADTICRTYVSL
+1046 TADTTRHTQVIL
-1058 LIRDAE
+1058 QIRDAV
-1064 TDSLLAAFAGDLSVA
+1064 TDSLLATFTEDLSVA
-1079 PNASETLFFPY
+1079 PSASKALFFPY
-1090 TASSAHDIIVRA
+1090 TASFAHDIIVRA
-1102 VVRDAK
+1102 EVRDAD
-1108 GSTDGEQRRL
+1108 GTSDGEQRRL
-1118 AVLPMVEP
+1118 TVLPIVEP
-1126 VSECLP
+1126 VSESMP
-1132 FYMHATDSLY
+1132 FYLHADDSLL
-1142 TLSFPVPADAAN
+1142 TLTLPTPPHASN
-1154 RKVTL
+1154 RLVTL

-1172 LPNKID
+1172 LPQVID
-1178 SSAVTATEIIH
+1178 SSAVTATELIH

-1196 RNRLAKD
+1196 RNKLAKD
-1203 HPSVAPVDISSL
+1203 HPAVAPVDISSL
-1215 FTKLCACQR
+1215 PTKLLAYR
-1224 SNGAFSWFKD
+1224 RANGAFSWLKNN
-1234 SRSTTSYYLTL
+1234 RSTASYYLTL
-1245 RVLALLGE
+1245 RILALLGE
-1253 LQEAKATDSRV
+1253 LQEADALDQQLSYAKSQ
-1264 DYSVERAVRYLDK
+1264 AVRYIDK
-1277 EVVRREKEYRKAHHD
+1277 EIVLREKWYREAHHD
-1292 SLPDYSDYTLYAYVR
+1292 SLPDYADYALYACVR
-1307 VMFKESFADDAQRIC
+1307 ARFSEDFTDDSKRIYT
-1322 SATLDSMYARRNT
+1322 ATLDSLYAHISS
-1335 SELTS
+1335 SELTA
-1340 WPLLALAFER
+1340 WPLLALTFER
-1350 AGQHDSALSLVNGLR
+1350 AGQHDRALTLINGLR
-1365 RYAVMDHAHGMYW
+1365 RYATIDHDHGMYW
-1378 DNLPD
+1378 NNLPD
-1383 RYWWYRQADLQAAFL
+1383 RWWWYRQVDLQASFL
-1398 LAFSRI
+1398 LAFARI
-1404 DPQPHELEALRQWL
+1404 DPQTQELDALRQWI

-1443 MPAVETP
+1443 MPSVQAQENA
-1450 LRTALDTLVLP
+1450 ALETLVLP
-1461 DTTTRYAIRN
+1461 DTTTRYTIRH
-1471 TSGTAIWGAV
+1471 TTGTPAWGAI
-1481 MTSYDAPADQ
+1481 MTSFDAPADQ
-1491 LQAFS
+1491 LHAFA
-1496 TKALKIERRFERA
+1496 TKAVQIERRFERS
-1509 DSASAVDAVLNKG
+1509 DSTVATSVPLAKG
-1522 EKISVL
+1522 EKIRVI
-1528 LTLTTD
+1528 LTITTD
-1534 REMDNVILTD
+1534 REMDNLILTD
-1544 RRAALLEPVDAS
+1544 HRAALLEPIGVS
-1556 AYAWTNNAFYYRDIR
+1556 AYSWTNNAFYYRDIR
-1571 NAETRF
+1571 NTEERF
-1577 YIEHISRGTTV
+1577 YIEHLSRGTAV
-1588 LSYDCYVKESGLTL
+1588 LSYECYVTASGTTL
-1602 ASLASVGS
+1602 AGLASIVS
-1610 ELAPEFTAHTA
+1610 EIAPEFVAHTT
-1621 TDALHTQDT
+1621 TDLLKT
-1630 IPAGSEQEIFIDR
+1630 
-1643 YNVPEF
+1643 
-1649 PGGQKAL
+1649 K
-1656 FEYLASNMHYEDLV
+1656 
-1670 WVWDADITGRVI
+1670 
-1682 VQFLVQADGSITD
+1682 
-1695 IEVISSLGS
+1695 
-1704 EFDEEMVRVISE
+1704 
-1716 MPKWVWKHDPG
+1716 K
-1727 ESAPMRYTVPVNF
+1727 
-1740 KHQ
+1740 

>member
-1 MKRIIPIFLA
+1 MEHK
-11 CLGLAVHAEELDIR
+11 
-25 SLHHLSNT
+25 
-33 MDHQEFVQ
+33 EFVE
-41 MAISHDSLT
+41 MAITHDSLT
-50 RSIISAQWYEELNLV
+50 RSITSAQWYEELNLV

-73 FIPTLYDIIADE
+73 FMPTLYDIIADE

-121 LNIVFGDKLLDMY
+121 LNIVFGNKLLDMY

-142 RGYVLTHLQGYKN
+142 RGYVLTHLRGYKN

-167 SFPDSPFAPDI
+167 SYPDSPFAPDI

-316 KSWAVVTDILTGQ
+316 KSWAVVTDILTGR

-375 TNLSNIYDP
+375 TYLSDIYDP
-384 YRKNHTDLIALPNAT
+384 YGKNHTDLIALPNAT

-532 NVDFGRYYHNTPRP
+532 NVDFGRYYHNSPRP

-615 QDSLLWLPADS
+615 QDSLLWLPAES

-718 RDYLTPDARG
+718 RDYLTPDARE

-774 FTAFREPSYY
+774 FTAFRKPSYY

-812 RVDSAQLMVVI
+812 RVDSAQLMIVI

-866 ECSFLG
+866 ECSFVG

-901 GYGNIYGSRIA
+901 GYGGLYGAR
-912 GINSKGIRGVGS
+912 IRGVGS

-966 RLALYLPALRTDTAG
+966 RLALYLPALQTDTAG
-981 EVHVHFVTPPDN
+981 EIHIRFLTPPDN
-993 TEWIVQGMAWTD
+993 TEWIMQAVAWNKD
-1005 NGTSD
+1005 GVSD
-1010 YMVRTLMARRTL
+1010 YMTRTLMARRTL
-1022 MLRLQLPRF
+1022 MLRLQMPRF
-1031 MRQGDVLSLPCVISN
+1031 MRQGDRLSLPCIISN
-1046 AADTICRTYVSL
+1046 TADTTRHTQVIL
-1058 LIRDAE
+1058 QIRDAV
-1064 TDSLLAAFAGDLSVA
+1064 TDSLLATFTEDLSVA
-1079 PNASETLFFPY
+1079 PSASKTLFFPY
-1090 TASSAHDIIVRA
+1090 TASFAHDIIVRA
-1102 VVRDAK
+1102 EVRDAN
-1108 GSTDGEQRRL
+1108 GTSDGEQRRL
-1118 AVLPMVEP
+1118 AVLPIVEP
-1126 VSECLP
+1126 VSESMP
-1132 FYMHATDSLY
+1132 FYLHADDSLL
-1142 TLSFPVPADAAN
+1142 TLTLPTPPHASN
-1154 RKVTL
+1154 RLVTL

-1172 LPNKID
+1172 LPQVID
-1178 SSAVTATEIIH
+1178 SSAVTATELIH

-1196 RNRLAKD
+1196 RNKLAKD
-1203 HPSVAPVDISSL
+1203 HPAVAPVDISSL
-1215 FTKLCACQR
+1215 PTKLLAYR
-1224 SNGAFSWFKD
+1224 RANGAFSWLKNN
-1234 SRSTTSYYLTL
+1234 RSTASYYLTL
-1245 RVLALLGE
+1245 RILALLGE
-1253 LQEAKATDSRV
+1253 LQEADALDQQLSYAKSQ
-1264 DYSVERAVRYLDK
+1264 AVRYIDK
-1277 EVVRREKEYRKAHHD
+1277 EIVLREKWYREAHHD
-1292 SLPDYSDYTLYAYVR
+1292 SLPDYADYALYACVR
-1307 VMFKESFADDAQRIC
+1307 ARFSEDFTDDSKRIYT
-1322 SATLDSMYARRNT
+1322 ATLDSLYAHISS

-1340 WPLLALAFER
+1340 WPLLALTFER
-1350 AGQHDSALSLVNGLR
+1350 AGQHDRALTLINGLR
-1365 RYAVMDHAHGMYW
+1365 RYATIDHDHGMYW
-1378 DNLPD
+1378 NNLPD
-1383 RYWWYRQADLQAAFL
+1383 RWWWYRQVDLQASFL
-1398 LAFSRI
+1398 LAFARI
-1404 DPQPHELEALRQWL
+1404 DPQTQELDALRQWI

-1443 MPAVETP
+1443 MPSVQAQEDA
-1450 LRTALDTLVLP
+1450 ALETLVLP
-1461 DTTTRYAIRN
+1461 DTTTRYTIRH
-1471 TSGTAIWGAV
+1471 TTGTPAWGAI
-1481 MTSYDAPADQ
+1481 MTSFDAPADQ
-1491 LQAFS
+1491 LHAFA
-1496 TKALKIERRFERA
+1496 TKAVQIERRFERS
-1509 DSASAVDAVLNKG
+1509 DSSVATSVPLAKG
-1522 EKISVL
+1522 EKIRVI
-1528 LTLTTD
+1528 LTITTD
-1534 REMDNVILTD
+1534 REMDNLILTD
-1544 RRAALLEPVDAS
+1544 HRAALLEPIGVS
-1556 AYAWTNNAFYYRDIR
+1556 AYSWTNNAFYYRDIR
-1571 NAETRF
+1571 NTEERF
-1577 YIEHISRGTTV
+1577 YIEHLSRGTAV
-1588 LSYDCYVKESGLTL
+1588 LSYECYVTASGTTL
-1602 ASLASVGS
+1602 AGLASIVS
-1610 ELAPEFTAHTA
+1610 EIAPEFVAHTT
-1621 TDALHTQDT
+1621 TDLLKT
-1630 IPAGSEQEIFIDR
+1630 
-1643 YNVPEF
+1643 
-1649 PGGQKAL
+1649 K
-1656 FEYLASNMHYEDLV
+1656 
-1670 WVWDADITGRVI
+1670 
-1682 VQFLVQADGSITD
+1682 
-1695 IEVISSLGS
+1695 
-1704 EFDEEMVRVISE
+1704 
-1716 MPKWVWKHDPG
+1716 K
-1727 ESAPMRYTVPVNF
+1727 
-1740 KHQ
+1740 

>member
-1 MKRIIPIFLA
+1 MKRFTLLIISLFPL
-11 CLGLAVHAEELDIR
+11 LAVCAEDLDIR

-33 MDHQEFVQ
+33 MEHKEFVE
-41 MAISHDSLT
+41 MAITHDSLT
-50 RSIISAQWYEELNLV
+50 RSITTAQWYEELNLI
-65 SSDTLSMQ
+65 STDTISMLLM
-73 FIPTLYDIIADE
+73 PTLYDLIADE

-121 LNIVFGDKLLDMY
+121 LNIVFGNKLLDMY

-142 RGYVLTHLQGYKN
+142 RGYVLTHLRGYKN

-234 VALIKVDSLR
+234 IALIKVDSLR

-362 FCRLSLGEDKYHQ
+362 FCRLLLGEDKYHQ
-375 TNLSNIYDP
+375 TYLSDIYDP
-384 YRKNHTDLIALPNAT
+384 YGKNHTDLIALPNAT

-416 HKFQTGLAKNIPLL
+416 HKFQSGLAKNIPLL

-455 DLPFA
+455 DLPFT

-474 KDVPADVLSVRL
+474 KDVPAAFLSVRL

-532 NVDFGRYYHNTPRP
+532 NVDFGRYYHNSPRP

-718 RDYLTPDARG
+718 RDYLTPDARE

-752 KALEPIQSS
+752 KALESIQSS
-761 LWQNPYMLKWEEP
+761 LWKNPYILKWEEP

-866 ECSFLG
+866 ECSFVG

-901 GYGNIYGSRIA
+901 GYGGL
-912 GINSKGIRGVGS
+912 KGARIRGVGS

-954 PVAMPVLRRGDT
+954 PVAMPVLRKGDT
-966 RLALYLPALRTDTAG
+966 RLAFYLPDLQTDTAG
-981 EVHVHFVTPPDN
+981 EIHIRFLTPPDN
-993 TEWIVQGMAWTD
+993 TEWIMQAVAWNKD
-1005 NGTSD
+1005 GASD
-1010 YMVRTLMARRTL
+1010 YMTRNLMARRTL
-1022 MLRLQLPRF
+1022 MLRLQMPRF
-1031 MRQGDVLSLPCVISN
+1031 MRQGDRLSLPCIISN
-1046 AADTICRTYVSL
+1046 TADTTRHTQVIL
-1058 LIRDAE
+1058 QIRDAV
-1064 TDSLLAAFAGDLSVA
+1064 TDSLLATFTEDLSVA
-1079 PNASETLFFPY
+1079 PSASMTLFFPY
-1090 TASSAHDIIVRA
+1090 TASFAHDIIVRA
-1102 VVRDAK
+1102 EVRDAD
-1108 GSTDGEQRRL
+1108 GTSDGEQRRL
-1118 AVLPMVEP
+1118 AVLPIVEP
-1126 VSECLP
+1126 VSESMP
-1132 FYMHATDSLY
+1132 FYLHADDSLL
-1142 TLSFPVPADAAN
+1142 TLTLPTPPHASN
-1154 RKVTL
+1154 RLVTL

-1172 LPNKID
+1172 LPQVID
-1178 SSAVTATEIIH
+1178 SSAVTATELIH

-1196 RNRLAKD
+1196 RNKLAKD
-1203 HPSVAPVDISSL
+1203 HPAVAPVNISSL
-1215 FTKLCACQR
+1215 PTKLLAYR
-1224 SNGAFSWFKD
+1224 RANGAFSWLKNN
-1234 SRSTTSYYLTL
+1234 RSTASYYLTL
-1245 RVLALLGE
+1245 RILALLGE
-1253 LQEAKATDSRV
+1253 LQEADALDQQLSYAKSQ
-1264 DYSVERAVRYLDK
+1264 AVRYIDK
-1277 EVVRREKEYRKAHHD
+1277 EIVLREKWYREAHHD
-1292 SLPDYSDYTLYAYVR
+1292 SLPDYADYALYACVR
-1307 VMFKESFADDAQRIC
+1307 ARFSEDFTDDSKRIYT
-1322 SATLDSMYARRNT
+1322 ATLDSLYAHISS

-1340 WPLLALAFER
+1340 WPLLALTFER
-1350 AGQHDSALSLVNGLR
+1350 AGQHDRALTLINGLR
-1365 RYAVMDHAHGMYW
+1365 RYATIDHDHGMYW
-1378 DNLPD
+1378 NNLPD
-1383 RYWWYRQADLQAAFL
+1383 RWWWYRQVDLQASFL
-1398 LAFSRI
+1398 LAFARI
-1404 DPQPHELEALRQWL
+1404 DPQTQELDALRQWI

-1443 MPAVETP
+1443 MPSVQAQEDA
-1450 LRTALDTLVLP
+1450 ALETLVLP
-1461 DTTTRYAIRN
+1461 DTTTRYTIRH
-1471 TSGTAIWGAV
+1471 TTGTPAWGAI
-1481 MTSYDAPADQ
+1481 MTSFDAPADQ
-1491 LQAFS
+1491 LHAFA
-1496 TKALKIERRFERA
+1496 TKAVQIERRFERS
-1509 DSASAVDAVLNKG
+1509 DSTVATSVPLAKG
-1522 EKISVL
+1522 EKIRVI
-1528 LTLTTD
+1528 LTITTD
-1534 REMDNVILTD
+1534 REMDNLILTD
-1544 RRAALLEPVDAS
+1544 HRAALLEPIGVS
-1556 AYAWTNNAFYYRDIR
+1556 AYSWTNNAFYYRDIR
-1571 NAETRF
+1571 NTEERF
-1577 YIEHISRGTTV
+1577 YIEHLSRGTAV
-1588 LSYDCYVKESGLTL
+1588 LSYECYVAASGTTL
-1602 ASLASVGS
+1602 AGLASIVS
-1610 ELAPEFTAHTA
+1610 ELAPEFTAHTT
-1621 TDALHTQDT
+1621 TD
-1630 IPAGSEQEIFIDR
+1630 
-1643 YNVPEF
+1643 
-1649 PGGQKAL
+1649 
-1656 FEYLASNMHYEDLV
+1656 
-1670 WVWDADITGRVI
+1670 
-1682 VQFLVQADGSITD
+1682 
-1695 IEVISSLGS
+1695 SL
-1704 EFDEEMVRVISE
+1704 
-1716 MPKWVWKHDPG
+1716 
-1727 ESAPMRYTVPVNF
+1727 YT
-1740 KHQ
+1740 K

>member
-1 MKRIIPIFLA
+1 MEHK
-11 CLGLAVHAEELDIR
+11 
-25 SLHHLSNT
+25 
-33 MDHQEFVQ
+33 EFVE
-41 MAISHDSLT
+41 MAITHDSLT
-50 RSIISAQWYEELNLV
+50 RSITTAQWYEELNLV

-73 FIPTLYDIIADE
+73 FMPTLYDIIADE

-121 LNIVFGDKLLDMY
+121 LNIVFGNKLLDMY

-142 RGYVLTHLQGYKN
+142 RGYVLTHLRGYKN

-167 SFPDSPFAPDI
+167 SYPDSPFAPDI

-289 YSRMYYRSLTVSN
+289 YSRMYYCSLTVSN
-302 LRSVLMQEGRIGKS
+302 LRSVLMQEGRIGIS

-357 RSYSR
+357 RSYSPR

-375 TNLSNIYDP
+375 TYLSDIYDP
-384 YRKNHTDLIALPNAT
+384 YGKNHTDLIALPNAT

-416 HKFQTGLAKNIPLL
+416 HKFRYSLLKNKP
-430 VSVRGIGWGP
+430 VRVYCNGP
-440 KDTTVYLNE
+440 QWNRRMDTTLVLDDD
-449 EALATM
+449 AMATLAV
-455 DLPFA
+455 PFT
-460 DDMRRGSYTIIARM
+460 DDMRRGVYSIYARIDDSYAAY
-474 KDVPADVLSVRL
+474 VSVRL

-532 NVDFGRYYHNTPRP
+532 NVDFGRYYHNSPRP

-718 RDYLTPDARG
+718 RDYLTPDARE

-774 FTAFREPSYY
+774 FTAFRKPSYY

-866 ECSFLG
+866 ECSFVG

-901 GYGNIYGSRIA
+901 GYGGLYGAR
-912 GINSKGIRGVGS
+912 IRGVGS

-966 RLALYLPALRTDTAG
+966 RLALYLPALRTDTEG

-1031 MRQGDVLSLPCVISN
+1031 MRQGDALSLPCVISN
-1046 AADTICRTYVSL
+1046 TADTTRHTQVTL
-1058 LIRDAE
+1058 QIRDAV
-1064 TDSLLAAFAGDLSVA
+1064 TDSLLATFTEDLSVA
-1079 PNASETLFFPY
+1079 PSASETLFFPY
-1090 TASSAHDIIVRA
+1090 TASFAHDIIVRA
-1102 VVRDAK
+1102 EVRDAD
-1108 GSTDGEQRRL
+1108 GTSDGEQRRL

-1126 VSECLP
+1126 VSESMP
-1132 FYMHATDSLY
+1132 FYLHADDSLL
-1142 TLSFPVPADAAN
+1142 TLTLPTPPYASN
-1154 RKVTL
+1154 RLVTL

-1172 LPNKID
+1172 LPQVID
-1178 SSAVTATEIIH
+1178 SSAVTATELIH

-1196 RNRLAKD
+1196 RNKLAKD
-1203 HPSVAPVDISSL
+1203 HPAVAPVDISSL
-1215 FTKLCACQR
+1215 PTKLLAYR
-1224 SNGAFSWFKD
+1224 RANGAFSWLKNN
-1234 SRSTTSYYLTL
+1234 RSTASYYLTL
-1245 RVLALLGE
+1245 RILALLGE
-1253 LQEAKATDSRV
+1253 LQEADALDQQLSYAKSQ
-1264 DYSVERAVRYLDK
+1264 AVRYIDK
-1277 EVVRREKEYRKAHHD
+1277 EIVLREKWYREAHHD
-1292 SLPDYSDYTLYAYVR
+1292 SLPDYADYALYACVR
-1307 VMFKESFADDAQRIC
+1307 ARFSEDFTDDSKRIYT
-1322 SATLDSMYARRNT
+1322 ATLDSLYAHISS

-1340 WPLLALAFER
+1340 WPLLALTFER
-1350 AGQHDSALSLVNGLR
+1350 AGQHDRALTLINGLR
-1365 RYAVMDHAHGMYW
+1365 RYATIDHDHGMYW
-1378 DNLPD
+1378 NNLPD
-1383 RYWWYRQADLQAAFL
+1383 RWWWYRQVDLQASFL
-1398 LAFSRI
+1398 LAFARI
-1404 DPQPHELEALRQWL
+1404 DPKTQELDALRQWL
-1418 ILNNRTTDWGQ
+1418 FLNNRTTDWGQ

-1443 MPAVETP
+1443 MPSVQAQENA
-1450 LRTALDTLVLP
+1450 ALETLVLP
-1461 DTTTRYAIRN
+1461 DTTTRYTIRH
-1471 TSGTAIWGAV
+1471 TTGTPAWGAI
-1481 MTSYDAPADQ
+1481 MTSFDAPADQ
-1491 LQAFS
+1491 LHAFA
-1496 TKALKIERRFERA
+1496 TKAVQIERRFERS
-1509 DSASAVDAVLNKG
+1509 DSTVATSVPLAKG
-1522 EKISVL
+1522 EKIRVI
-1528 LTLTTD
+1528 LTITTD
-1534 REMDNVILTD
+1534 REMDNLILTD
-1544 RRAALLEPVDAS
+1544 HRAALLEPIGVS
-1556 AYAWTNNAFYYRDIR
+1556 AYSWTNNAFYYRDIR
-1571 NAETRF
+1571 NTEERF
-1577 YIEHISRGTTV
+1577 YIEHLSRGTAV
-1588 LSYDCYVKESGLTL
+1588 LSYECYVTASGTTL
-1602 ASLASVGS
+1602 AGLASIVS
-1610 ELAPEFTAHTA
+1610 EIAPEFVAHTT
-1621 TDALHTQDT
+1621 TDLLKT
-1630 IPAGSEQEIFIDR
+1630 
-1643 YNVPEF
+1643 
-1649 PGGQKAL
+1649 K
-1656 FEYLASNMHYEDLV
+1656 
-1670 WVWDADITGRVI
+1670 
-1682 VQFLVQADGSITD
+1682 
-1695 IEVISSLGS
+1695 
-1704 EFDEEMVRVISE
+1704 
-1716 MPKWVWKHDPG
+1716 K
-1727 ESAPMRYTVPVNF
+1727 
-1740 KHQ
+1740 

>member
-1 MKRIIPIFLA
+1 MKRFTLFIISLFTL
-11 CLGLAVHAEELDIR
+11 LAVRAEDLDIR

-33 MDHQEFVQ
+33 MEHKEFVE
-41 MAISHDSLT
+41 MAITHDSLT
-50 RSIISAQWYEELNLV
+50 RSITSAQWYEELNLV

-73 FIPTLYDIIADE
+73 FMPTLYDIIADE

-121 LNIVFGDKLLDMY
+121 LNIVFGNKLLDMY

-142 RGYVLTHLQGYKN
+142 RGYVLTHLRGYKN

-167 SFPDSPFAPDI
+167 SYPDSPFAPDI

-316 KSWAVVTDILTGQ
+316 KSWAVVTDILTGR

-375 TNLSNIYDP
+375 TYLSDIYDP
-384 YRKNHTDLIALPNAT
+384 YGKNHTDLIALPNAT

-532 NVDFGRYYHNTPRP
+532 NVDFGRYYHNSPRP

-615 QDSLLWLPADS
+615 QDSLLWLPAES

-718 RDYLTPDARG
+718 RDYLTPDARE

-774 FTAFREPSYY
+774 FTAFRKPSYY

-866 ECSFLG
+866 ECSFVG

-901 GYGNIYGSRIA
+901 GYGGLYGAR
-912 GINSKGIRGVGS
+912 IRGVGS

-966 RLALYLPALRTDTAG
+966 RLALYLPALRTDTEG

-1031 MRQGDVLSLPCVISN
+1031 MRQGDALSLPCVISN
-1046 AADTICRTYVSL
+1046 TADTTRHTQVTL
-1058 LIRDAE
+1058 QIRDAV
-1064 TDSLLAAFAGDLSVA
+1064 TDSLLATFTEDLSVA
-1079 PNASETLFFPY
+1079 PSASETLFFPY
-1090 TASSAHDIIVRA
+1090 TASFAHDIIVRA
-1102 VVRDAK
+1102 EVRDAD
-1108 GSTDGEQRRL
+1108 GTSDGEQRRL

-1126 VSECLP
+1126 VSESMP
-1132 FYMHATDSLY
+1132 FYLHADDSLL
-1142 TLSFPVPADAAN
+1142 TLTLPTPPYASN
-1154 RKVTL
+1154 RLVTL

-1172 LPNKID
+1172 LPQVID
-1178 SSAVTATEIIH
+1178 SSAVTATELIH

-1196 RNRLAKD
+1196 RNKLAKD
-1203 HPSVAPVDISSL
+1203 HPAVAPVDISSL
-1215 FTKLCACQR
+1215 PTKLLAYR
-1224 SNGAFSWFKD
+1224 RANGAFSWLKNN
-1234 SRSTTSYYLTL
+1234 RSTASYYLTL
-1245 RVLALLGE
+1245 RILALLGE
-1253 LQEAKATDSRV
+1253 LQEADALDQQLSYAKSQ
-1264 DYSVERAVRYLDK
+1264 AVRYIDK
-1277 EVVRREKEYRKAHHD
+1277 EIVLREKWYREAHHD
-1292 SLPDYSDYTLYAYVR
+1292 SLPDYADYALYACVR
-1307 VMFKESFADDAQRIC
+1307 ARFSEDFTDDSKRIYT
-1322 SATLDSMYARRNT
+1322 ATLDSLYAHISS

-1340 WPLLALAFER
+1340 WPLLALTFER
-1350 AGQHDSALSLVNGLR
+1350 AGQHDRALTLINGLR
-1365 RYAVMDHAHGMYW
+1365 RYATIDHDHGMYW
-1378 DNLPD
+1378 NNLPD
-1383 RYWWYRQADLQAAFL
+1383 RWWWYRQVDLQASFL
-1398 LAFSRI
+1398 LAFARI
-1404 DPQPHELEALRQWL
+1404 DPKTQELDALRQWL
-1418 ILNNRTTDWGQ
+1418 FLNNRTTDWGQ

-1443 MPAVETP
+1443 MPSVQAQENA
-1450 LRTALDTLVLP
+1450 ALETLVLP
-1461 DTTTRYAIRN
+1461 DTTTRYTIRH
-1471 TSGTAIWGAV
+1471 TTGTPAWGAI
-1481 MTSYDAPADQ
+1481 MTSFDAPADQ
-1491 LQAFS
+1491 LHAFA
-1496 TKALKIERRFERA
+1496 TKAVQIERRFERS
-1509 DSASAVDAVLNKG
+1509 DSTVATSVPLAKG
-1522 EKISVL
+1522 EKIRVI
-1528 LTLTTD
+1528 LTITTD
-1534 REMDNVILTD
+1534 REMDNLILTD
-1544 RRAALLEPVDAS
+1544 HRAALLEPIGVS
-1556 AYAWTNNAFYYRDIR
+1556 AYSWTNNAFYYRDIR
-1571 NAETRF
+1571 NTEERF
-1577 YIEHISRGTTV
+1577 YIEHLSRGTAV
-1588 LSYDCYVKESGLTL
+1588 LSYECYVTASGTTL
-1602 ASLASVGS
+1602 AGLASIVS
-1610 ELAPEFTAHTA
+1610 EIAPEFVAHTT
-1621 TDALHTQDT
+1621 TDLLKT
-1630 IPAGSEQEIFIDR
+1630 
-1643 YNVPEF
+1643 
-1649 PGGQKAL
+1649 K
-1656 FEYLASNMHYEDLV
+1656 
-1670 WVWDADITGRVI
+1670 
-1682 VQFLVQADGSITD
+1682 
-1695 IEVISSLGS
+1695 
-1704 EFDEEMVRVISE
+1704 
-1716 MPKWVWKHDPG
+1716 K
-1727 ESAPMRYTVPVNF
+1727 
-1740 KHQ
+1740 